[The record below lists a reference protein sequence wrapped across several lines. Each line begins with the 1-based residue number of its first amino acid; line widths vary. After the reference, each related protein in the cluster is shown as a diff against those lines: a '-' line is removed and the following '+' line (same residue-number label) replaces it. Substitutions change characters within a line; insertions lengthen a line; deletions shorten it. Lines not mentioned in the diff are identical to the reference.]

1 MGFLAAALL
10 LAALNDTTPRG
21 TQLQEATVTGQR
33 VRPAASEVRLK
44 SSTLAGLGTPTGS
57 VEALL
62 RTLPGV
68 VASDE
73 LSSQYSVR
81 GGTYDENLV
90 YVNGFELYRP
100 QLARSGQQEGL
111 SALNPD
117 LVSSLTFT
125 AGGFHAELGDKLSSA
140 LEVNYGRSDSL
151 RGRVRLGGYS
161 GGATVWAGNLGVSLR
176 YRSNVLFAR
185 TGDISGDFRAD
196 SRDAQVVW
204 SHRHGSWRH
213 EFLGIAQ
220 QNGFRLSPTSRTTEF
235 GTVTQVL
242 RLQVAMAGTEF
253 YGFQNA
259 FAGWRTRRALGL
271 RSVVDAEASWSQ
283 ALEVEHADV
292 ESAYRLGD
300 VNTNMG
306 SDQFGEI
313 SYLRGSGGYQRY
325 ARNDLWIRDFHTA
338 LRGNHLLSETA
349 QLNWTVGQRLQL
361 AQDRVSEW
369 INLDSAGYSLMHQ
382 PTLVVIGPSDTSY
395 VPDST
400 LELYSVLQSQ
410 GKLTNTK
417 HWLSTTYS
425 DSWNLGGRSLHL
437 RLGQRLIRD
446 SRSGEWRWSPRA
458 SFSISPQ
465 GAATWSAYLNAGSYA
480 QTASVRELRNWTAN
494 GLEAQARMQH
504 AWHGILGYKRYGTRK
519 GRPWMYQAE
528 AYLKY
533 QDRAFKFEQDGMRI
547 RYLGTQPGTAVAYG
561 FDQQLHSTWVGDAE
575 SWISLSLF
583 RAREKFDGGP
593 WQRRG
598 TDYRYAFS
606 MRVEDHLPGQ
616 PQNRVYLV
624 TSVTGGFPFGLPLEN
639 AKPFKAPP
647 YRRMD
652 LGFER
657 VLPRWKGFQP
667 RLALEV
673 YNLLE
678 IRNTASY
685 FWVMDISTAS
695 YYAVPNYLTNRLINL
710 SLRAD
715 F

>member
-1 MGFLAAALL
+1 MLL
-10 LAALNDTTPRG
+10 VAALNDTTPRG
-21 TQLQEATVTGQR
+21 TQLQEATVTGER
-33 VRPAASEVRLK
+33 VRTETSQIRLK
-44 SSTLAGLGTPTGS
+44 SGTLAGLGTPTGS
-57 VEALL
+57 VESLL

-111 SALNPD
+111 SVLNPD

-140 LEVNYGRSDSL
+140 LEVNYGRSDSSS
-151 RGRVRLGGYS
+151 GRVRLGGFS
-161 GGATVWAGNLGVSLR
+161 GGATLWHGNLGVSLR

-185 TGDISGDFRAD
+185 TGDIFGDFRAD
-196 SRDAQVVW
+196 SRDAQIVW
-204 SHRHGSWRH
+204 SGRHGAWRH

-220 QNGFRLSPTSRTTEF
+220 SNGFRLAPSSRTTEF

-259 FAGWRTRRALGL
+259 FAGWRTRRAFGQ
-271 RSVVDAEASWSQ
+271 RSVIDAEASWSQ
-283 ALEVEHADV
+283 ALEKEHSDV

-300 VNTNMG
+300 VNTNLG

-313 SYLRGSGGYQRY
+313 SYLRGSGGFQRY
-325 ARNDLWIRDFHTA
+325 ARNDLWVREFHTA
-338 LRGNHLLSETA
+338 LRGNHVVNESA
-349 QLNWTVGQRLQL
+349 QLHWTIGQRVQF

-369 INLDSAGYSLMHQ
+369 INLDSAGYSLNHQ
-382 PTLVVIGPSDTSY
+382 PTLVVIGPNDTSY

-400 LELYSVLQSQ
+400 LELYSILQSQ
-410 GKLTNTK
+410 GVLRNTK
-417 HWLSTTYS
+417 HWLSTTWSQQWVGPAYS
-425 DSWNLGGRSLHL
+425 VQL
-437 RLGQRLIRD
+437 RAGQRLVRD

-458 SFSISPQ
+458 SLSVGPT
-465 GAATWSAYLNAGSYA
+465 GGGNWLAYLNAGSYA

-494 GLEAQARMQH
+494 GLETDARMQH
-504 AWHGILGYKRYGTRK
+504 AWHLIAGTKRYGTRL
-519 GRPWMYQAE
+519 GRPWMYQVE

-533 QDRAFKFEQDGMRI
+533 QDRAFAFEQDGMRI
-547 RYLGTQPGTAVAYG
+547 RYLGTDPGLAVIYG
-561 FDQQLHSTWVGDAE
+561 LDQQLHSTWVGDAE

-583 RAREKFDGGP
+583 RARERFGDV

-624 TSVTGGFPFGLPLEN
+624 TNVTGGFPFGLPLEN
-639 AKPFKAPP
+639 PKPFKAPP

-657 VLPRWKGFQP
+657 VLPNWRGIQP

-695 YYAVPNYLTNRLINL
+695 YYAVPNYLTNRLINV

>member
-1 MGFLAAALL
+1 MLATALL
-10 LAALNDTTPRG
+10 AAALNDTIKRG
-21 TQLQEATVTGQR
+21 TQLQEATVTGER
-33 VRPAASEVRLK
+33 VRTETSQIRLK
-44 SSTLAGLGTPTGS
+44 SGTLAGLGTPTGS
-57 VEALL
+57 VESLL

-111 SALNPD
+111 SVLNPD

-140 LEVNYGRSDSL
+140 LEVNYGRSDSSKA
-151 RGRVRLGGYS
+151 RVRLGGFS
-161 GGATVWAGNLGVSLR
+161 GGATLWHGNLGVSLR

-185 TGDISGDFRAD
+185 TGDVSGDFRAD
-196 SRDAQVVW
+196 SRDAQIVW
-204 SHRHGSWRH
+204 SGRHGAWRH

-220 QNGFRLSPTSRTTEF
+220 SNGFRLAPTSRTTEF

-253 YGFQNA
+253 YGFENA
-259 FAGWRTRRALGL
+259 FAGWRTRRAFGQ
-271 RSVVDAEASWSQ
+271 RSVLDAEVSWSQ
-283 ALEVEHADV
+283 ALEREHSDV

-313 SYLRGSGGYQRY
+313 SYLRGSGGFQRY
-325 ARNDLWIRDFHTA
+325 ARNDLWVREFHTA
-338 LRGNHLLSETA
+338 MRGNHMINESA
-349 QLNWTVGQRLQL
+349 QLHWTVGQRVQF

-369 INLDSAGYSLMHQ
+369 INLDSAGYSLNHQ
-382 PTLVVIGPSDTSY
+382 PTLVVIGPNDTSY

-410 GKLTNTK
+410 GELRNIK
-417 HWLSTTYS
+417 HWLSSTWSQQWVGPAYS
-425 DSWNLGGRSLHL
+425 VQL
-437 RLGQRLIRD
+437 RAGQRLVRD

-458 SFSISPQ
+458 SLSVGPT
-465 GAATWSAYLNAGSYA
+465 GGGNWLAYLNAGSYA

-494 GLEAQARMQH
+494 GLETDARMQH
-504 AWHGILGYKRYGTRK
+504 AWHAIAGTKRYGTRL
-519 GRPWMYQAE
+519 GRPWMYQVE

-533 QDRAFKFEQDGMRI
+533 QDRAFAFEQDGMRI
-547 RYLGTQPGTAVAYG
+547 RYLGTDPGLAVIYG
-561 FDQQLHSTWVGDAE
+561 LDQQLHSTWVGDAE

-583 RAREKFDGGP
+583 RARERFDDV

-598 TDYRYAFS
+598 TDYRFAFS

-624 TSVTGGFPFGLPLEN
+624 TNVTGGFPFGLPLEN
-639 AKPFKAPP
+639 PKPFKAPP

-657 VLPRWKGFQP
+657 VLPTWRGISP

-695 YYAVPNYLTNRLINL
+695 YYAVPNYLTNRLINI

-715 F
+715 L

>member
-1 MGFLAAALL
+1 
-10 LAALNDTTPRG
+10 
-21 TQLQEATVTGQR
+21 VTGER
-33 VRPAASEVRLK
+33 VRTETSQIRLK
-44 SSTLAGLGTPTGS
+44 SGTLGGLGTPTGS
-57 VEALL
+57 VESLL

-111 SALNPD
+111 SVLNPD

-140 LEVNYGRSDSL
+140 LEVNYGRSDSSKA
-151 RGRVRLGGYS
+151 RVRLGGFS
-161 GGATVWAGNLGVSLR
+161 GGATLWYGNLGVSLR

-185 TGDISGDFRAD
+185 TGDVSGDFRAD
-196 SRDAQVVW
+196 SRDAQIVW
-204 SHRHGSWRH
+204 SGRHGAWRH

-220 QNGFRLSPTSRTTEF
+220 SNGFRLAPTSRTTEF

-253 YGFQNA
+253 YGFENA
-259 FAGWRTRRALGL
+259 FAGWRTRRALGQ
-271 RSVVDAEASWSQ
+271 RSVLDAEVSWSQ
-283 ALEVEHADV
+283 ALEREHSDV

-313 SYLRGSGGYQRY
+313 SYLRGSGGFQRY
-325 ARNDLWIRDFHTA
+325 ARNDLWVREFHSA
-338 LRGNHLLSETA
+338 LRGNHMINESA
-349 QLNWTVGQRLQL
+349 QLHWTVGQRVQF

-369 INLDSAGYSLMHQ
+369 INLDSAGYSLNHQ
-382 PTLVVIGPSDTSY
+382 PTLVVIGPNDTSY

-410 GKLTNTK
+410 GELRNIK
-417 HWLSTTYS
+417 HWLSSTWSQQWVGPAYS
-425 DSWNLGGRSLHL
+425 VQIRA
-437 RLGQRLIRD
+437 GQRLVRD

-458 SFSISPQ
+458 SLSVGPT
-465 GAATWSAYLNAGSYA
+465 GGGNWLAYLNAGSYA

-494 GLEAQARMQH
+494 GLETDARMQH
-504 AWHGILGYKRYGTRK
+504 AWHAIAGTKRYGTRL
-519 GRPWMYQAE
+519 GRPWMYQVE

-533 QDRAFKFEQDGMRI
+533 QDRAFAFEQDGMRI
-547 RYLGTQPGTAVAYG
+547 RYLGTDPGLAVIYG
-561 FDQQLHSTWVGDAE
+561 LDQQLHSTWVGNAE

-583 RAREKFDGGP
+583 RARERFDDV

-598 TDYRYAFS
+598 TDYRFAFS

-624 TSVTGGFPFGLPLEN
+624 TNVTGGFPFGLPLEN
-639 AKPFKAPP
+639 PKPFKAPP

-657 VLPRWKGFQP
+657 VLPTWRGITP

-695 YYAVPNYLTNRLINL
+695 YYAVPNYLTNRLINI

-715 F
+715 L

>member
-1 MGFLAAALL
+1 MLATALL
-10 LAALNDTTPRG
+10 AAALNDTIKRG
-21 TQLQEATVTGQR
+21 TQLQEATVTGER
-33 VRPAASEVRLK
+33 VRTETSQIRLK
-44 SSTLAGLGTPTGS
+44 SGTLAGLGTPTGS
-57 VEALL
+57 VESLL

-111 SALNPD
+111 SVLNPD

-140 LEVNYGRSDSL
+140 LEVNYGRSDSSKA
-151 RGRVRLGGYS
+151 RVRLGGFS
-161 GGATVWAGNLGVSLR
+161 GGATLWHGNLGVSLR

-185 TGDISGDFRAD
+185 TGDVSGDFRAD
-196 SRDAQVVW
+196 SRDAQIVW
-204 SHRHGSWRH
+204 SGRHGAWRH

-220 QNGFRLSPTSRTTEF
+220 SNGFRLAPTSRTTEF

-253 YGFQNA
+253 YGFENA
-259 FAGWRTRRALGL
+259 FAGWRTRRAFGQ
-271 RSVVDAEASWSQ
+271 RSVLDAEVSWSQ
-283 ALEVEHADV
+283 ALEREHSDV

-313 SYLRGSGGYQRY
+313 NYLRGSGGFQRY
-325 ARNDLWIRDFHTA
+325 ARNDLWVREFHTA
-338 LRGNHLLSETA
+338 LRGNHMINESA
-349 QLNWTVGQRLQL
+349 QLHWTVGQRVQF
-361 AQDRVSEW
+361 AQDRVLEW
-369 INLDSAGYSLMHQ
+369 INLDSAGYSLNHQ
-382 PTLVVIGPSDTSY
+382 PTLVVIGPNDTSY

-410 GKLTNTK
+410 GELRNIK
-417 HWLSTTYS
+417 HWLSSTWSQQWVGPAYS
-425 DSWNLGGRSLHL
+425 VQL
-437 RLGQRLIRD
+437 RAGQRLVRD

-458 SFSISPQ
+458 SLSVGPT
-465 GAATWSAYLNAGSYA
+465 GGGNWLAYLNAGSYA
-480 QTASVRELRNWTAN
+480 QTASVRELRDWTAN
-494 GLEAQARMQH
+494 GLETDARMQH
-504 AWHGILGYKRYGTRK
+504 AWHAIAGTKRYGTRL
-519 GRPWMYQAE
+519 GRPWMYQVE

-533 QDRAFKFEQDGMRI
+533 QDRAFAFEQDGMRI
-547 RYLGTQPGTAVAYG
+547 RYLGTDPGLAVIYG
-561 FDQQLHSTWVGDAE
+561 LDQQLHSTWVGDAE

-583 RAREKFDGGP
+583 RARERFDDV

-598 TDYRYAFS
+598 TDYRFAFS

-624 TSVTGGFPFGLPLEN
+624 TNVTGGFPFGLPLEN
-639 AKPFKAPP
+639 PKPFKAPP

-657 VLPRWKGFQP
+657 VLPTWRGISP

-695 YYAVPNYLTNRLINL
+695 YYAVPNYLTNRLINI

-715 F
+715 L

>member
-1 MGFLAAALL
+1 MLATALL
-10 LAALNDTTPRG
+10 AAALNDTIKRG
-21 TQLQEATVTGQR
+21 TQLQEATVTGER
-33 VRPAASEVRLK
+33 VRTETSQIRLK
-44 SSTLAGLGTPTGS
+44 SGTLGGLGTPTGS
-57 VEALL
+57 VESLL

-111 SALNPD
+111 SVLNPD

-140 LEVNYGRSDSL
+140 LEVNYGRSDSSKA
-151 RGRVRLGGYS
+151 RVRLGGFS
-161 GGATVWAGNLGVSLR
+161 GGATLWHGNLGVSLR

-185 TGDISGDFRAD
+185 TGDVSGDFRAD
-196 SRDAQVVW
+196 SRDAQIVW
-204 SHRHGSWRH
+204 SGRHGAWRH

-220 QNGFRLSPTSRTTEF
+220 SNGFRLAPTSRTTEF

-253 YGFQNA
+253 YGFENA
-259 FAGWRTRRALGL
+259 FAGWRTRRALGQ
-271 RSVVDAEASWSQ
+271 RSVLDAEVSWSQ
-283 ALEVEHADV
+283 ALEREHSDV

-313 SYLRGSGGYQRY
+313 SYLRGSGGFQRY
-325 ARNDLWIRDFHTA
+325 ARNDLWVREFHSA
-338 LRGNHLLSETA
+338 LRGNHMINESA
-349 QLNWTVGQRLQL
+349 QLHWTVGQRVQF

-369 INLDSAGYSLMHQ
+369 INLDSAGYSLNHQ
-382 PTLVVIGPSDTSY
+382 PTLMVIGPNDTSY

-410 GKLTNTK
+410 GELRNIK
-417 HWLSTTYS
+417 HWLSSTWSQQWVGPAYS
-425 DSWNLGGRSLHL
+425 VQL
-437 RLGQRLIRD
+437 RAGQRLVRD

-458 SFSISPQ
+458 SISVGPT
-465 GAATWSAYLNAGSYA
+465 GRSTWLAYLNAGSYA

-494 GLEAQARMQH
+494 GLETDARMQH
-504 AWHGILGYKRYGTRK
+504 AWHLIAGTKRYGTRL
-519 GRPWMYQAE
+519 GRPWMYQVE

-533 QDRAFKFEQDGMRI
+533 QDRAFAFEQDGMRI
-547 RYLGTQPGTAVAYG
+547 RYLGTDPGLAVIYG
-561 FDQQLHSTWVGDAE
+561 LDQQLHSTWVGNAE

-583 RAREKFDGGP
+583 RARERIDDV

-598 TDYRYAFS
+598 TDYRFAFS

-624 TSVTGGFPFGLPLEN
+624 TNVTGGFPFGLPLEN
-639 AKPFKAPP
+639 PKPFKAPP

-657 VLPRWKGFQP
+657 VLPTWRGITP

-695 YYAVPNYLTNRLINL
+695 YYAVPNYLTNRLINI

-715 F
+715 L

>member
-1 MGFLAAALL
+1 MLATALL
-10 LAALNDTTPRG
+10 AAALNDTIKRG
-21 TQLQEATVTGQR
+21 TQLQEATVTGER
-33 VRPAASEVRLK
+33 VRTETSQIRLK
-44 SSTLAGLGTPTGS
+44 SGTLGGLGTPTGS
-57 VEALL
+57 VESLL

-111 SALNPD
+111 SVLNPD

-140 LEVNYGRSDSL
+140 LEVNYGRSDSSKA
-151 RGRVRLGGYS
+151 RVRLGGFS
-161 GGATVWAGNLGVSLR
+161 GGATLWHGNLGVSLR

-185 TGDISGDFRAD
+185 TGDVSGDFRAD
-196 SRDAQVVW
+196 SRDAQIVW
-204 SHRHGSWRH
+204 SGRHGAWRH

-220 QNGFRLSPTSRTTEF
+220 SNGFRLAPTSRTTEF

-253 YGFQNA
+253 YGFENA
-259 FAGWRTRRALGL
+259 FAGWRTRRALGQ
-271 RSVVDAEASWSQ
+271 RSVLDAEVSWSQ
-283 ALEVEHADV
+283 ALEREHSDV

-313 SYLRGSGGYQRY
+313 SYLRGSGGFQRY
-325 ARNDLWIRDFHTA
+325 ARNDLWVREFHSA
-338 LRGNHLLSETA
+338 LRGNHMINESA
-349 QLNWTVGQRLQL
+349 QLHWTVGQRVQF

-369 INLDSAGYSLMHQ
+369 INLDSAGYSLNHQ
-382 PTLVVIGPSDTSY
+382 PTLVVIGPNDTSY

-410 GKLTNTK
+410 GELRNIK
-417 HWLSTTYS
+417 HWLSSTWSQQWVGPAYS
-425 DSWNLGGRSLHL
+425 VQIRA
-437 RLGQRLIRD
+437 GQRLVRD

-458 SFSISPQ
+458 SLSVGPT
-465 GAATWSAYLNAGSYA
+465 GGGNWLAYLNAGSYA

-494 GLEAQARMQH
+494 GLETDARMQH
-504 AWHGILGYKRYGTRK
+504 AWHAIAGTKRYGTRL
-519 GRPWMYQAE
+519 GRPWMYQVE

-533 QDRAFKFEQDGMRI
+533 QDRAFAFEQDGMRI
-547 RYLGTQPGTAVAYG
+547 RYLGTDPGLAVIYG
-561 FDQQLHSTWVGDAE
+561 LDQQLHSTWVGNAE

-583 RAREKFDGGP
+583 RARERFDDV

-598 TDYRYAFS
+598 TDYRFAFS

-624 TSVTGGFPFGLPLEN
+624 TNVTGGFPFGLPLEN
-639 AKPFKAPP
+639 PKPFKAPP

-657 VLPRWKGFQP
+657 VLPTWRGITP

-695 YYAVPNYLTNRLINL
+695 YYAVPNYLTNRLINI

-715 F
+715 L

>member
-1 MGFLAAALL
+1 MLATALL
-10 LAALNDTTPRG
+10 AAALNDTIKRG
-21 TQLQEATVTGQR
+21 TQLQEATVTGER
-33 VRPAASEVRLK
+33 VRTETSQIRLK
-44 SSTLAGLGTPTGS
+44 SGTLAGLGTPTGS
-57 VEALL
+57 VESLL

-111 SALNPD
+111 SVLNPD

-140 LEVNYGRSDSL
+140 LEVNYGRSDSSKA
-151 RGRVRLGGYS
+151 RVRLGGFS
-161 GGATVWAGNLGVSLR
+161 GGATLWHGNLGVSLR

-185 TGDISGDFRAD
+185 TGDVSGDFRAD
-196 SRDAQVVW
+196 SRDAQIVW
-204 SHRHGSWRH
+204 SGRHGAWRH

-220 QNGFRLSPTSRTTEF
+220 SNGFRLAPTSRTTEF

-253 YGFQNA
+253 YGFENA
-259 FAGWRTRRALGL
+259 FAGWRTRRAVGQ
-271 RSVVDAEASWSQ
+271 RSVLDAEVSWSQ
-283 ALEVEHADV
+283 ALEREHSDV

-313 SYLRGSGGYQRY
+313 SYLRGSGGFQRY
-325 ARNDLWIRDFHTA
+325 ARNDLWVREFHTA
-338 LRGNHLLSETA
+338 LRGNHMINESA
-349 QLNWTVGQRLQL
+349 QLHWTVGQRVQF
-361 AQDRVSEW
+361 AQDRVLEW
-369 INLDSAGYSLMHQ
+369 INLDSAGYSLNHQ
-382 PTLVVIGPSDTSY
+382 PTLVVIGPNDTSY

-410 GKLTNTK
+410 GELRNIK
-417 HWLSTTYS
+417 HWLSSTWSQQWVGPAYS
-425 DSWNLGGRSLHL
+425 VQL
-437 RLGQRLIRD
+437 RAGQRLVRD

-458 SFSISPQ
+458 SLSVGPT
-465 GAATWSAYLNAGSYA
+465 GGGNWLAYLNAGSYA
-480 QTASVRELRNWTAN
+480 QTASVRELRDWTAN
-494 GLEAQARMQH
+494 GLETDARMQH
-504 AWHGILGYKRYGTRK
+504 AWHAIAGTKRYGTRL
-519 GRPWMYQAE
+519 GRHWMYQVE

-533 QDRAFKFEQDGMRI
+533 QDRAFAFEQDGMRI
-547 RYLGTQPGTAVAYG
+547 RYLGTDPGLAVIYG
-561 FDQQLHSTWVGDAE
+561 LDQQLHSTWVGDAE

-583 RAREKFDGGP
+583 RARERFDDV

-598 TDYRYAFS
+598 TDYRFAFS

-624 TSVTGGFPFGLPLEN
+624 TNVTGGFPFGLPLEN
-639 AKPFKAPP
+639 PKPFKAPP

-657 VLPRWKGFQP
+657 VLQTWRGISP

-685 FWVMDISTAS
+685 FWVMYISTAS
-695 YYAVPNYLTNRLINL
+695 YYAVPNYLTNRLINI

-715 F
+715 L

>member
-1 MGFLAAALL
+1 MLATALL
-10 LAALNDTTPRG
+10 AAALNDTIKRG
-21 TQLQEATVTGQR
+21 TQLQEATVTGER
-33 VRPAASEVRLK
+33 VRTETSQIRLK
-44 SSTLAGLGTPTGS
+44 SGTLGGLGTPTGS
-57 VEALL
+57 VESLL

-111 SALNPD
+111 SVLNPD

-140 LEVNYGRSDSL
+140 LEVNYGRSDSSKA
-151 RGRVRLGGYS
+151 RVRLGGFS
-161 GGATVWAGNLGVSLR
+161 GGATLWHGNLGVSLR

-185 TGDISGDFRAD
+185 TGDVSGDFRAD
-196 SRDAQVVW
+196 SRDAQIVW
-204 SHRHGSWRH
+204 SGRHGAWRH

-220 QNGFRLSPTSRTTEF
+220 SNGFRLAPTSRTTEF

-253 YGFQNA
+253 YGFENA
-259 FAGWRTRRALGL
+259 FAGWRTRRALGQ
-271 RSVVDAEASWSQ
+271 RSVLDAEVSWSQ
-283 ALEVEHADV
+283 ALEREHSDV

-313 SYLRGSGGYQRY
+313 SYLRGSGGFQRY
-325 ARNDLWIRDFHTA
+325 ARNDLWVREFHSA
-338 LRGNHLLSETA
+338 LRGNHMINESA
-349 QLNWTVGQRLQL
+349 QLHWTVGQRVQF

-369 INLDSAGYSLMHQ
+369 INLDSAGYSLNHQ
-382 PTLVVIGPSDTSY
+382 PTLVVIGPNDTSY

-410 GKLTNTK
+410 GELRNIK
-417 HWLSTTYS
+417 HWLSSTWSQQWVGPAYS
-425 DSWNLGGRSLHL
+425 VQL
-437 RLGQRLIRD
+437 RAGQRLVRD

-458 SFSISPQ
+458 SISVGPT
-465 GAATWSAYLNAGSYA
+465 GRSTWLAYLNAGSYA

-494 GLEAQARMQH
+494 GLETDARMQH
-504 AWHGILGYKRYGTRK
+504 AWHLIAGTKRYGTRL
-519 GRPWMYQAE
+519 GRPWMYQVE

-533 QDRAFKFEQDGMRI
+533 QDRAFAFEQDGMRI
-547 RYLGTQPGTAVAYG
+547 RYLGTDPGLAVIYG
-561 FDQQLHSTWVGDAE
+561 LDQQLHSTWVGNAE

-583 RAREKFDGGP
+583 RARERFDDV

-598 TDYRYAFS
+598 TDYRFAFS

-624 TSVTGGFPFGLPLEN
+624 TNVTGGFPFGLPLEN
-639 AKPFKAPP
+639 PKPFKAPP

-657 VLPRWKGFQP
+657 VLPTWRGITP

-695 YYAVPNYLTNRLINL
+695 YYAVPNYLTNRLINI

-715 F
+715 L

>member
-1 MGFLAAALL
+1 MLATALL
-10 LAALNDTTPRG
+10 AAALNDTIKRG
-21 TQLQEATVTGQR
+21 TQLQEATVTGER
-33 VRPAASEVRLK
+33 VRTETSQIRLK
-44 SSTLAGLGTPTGS
+44 SGTLAGLGTPTGS
-57 VEALL
+57 VESLL

-111 SALNPD
+111 SVLNPD

-140 LEVNYGRSDSL
+140 LEVNYGRSDSTKA
-151 RGRVRLGGYS
+151 RVRLGGFS
-161 GGATVWAGNLGVSLR
+161 GGATLWHGNLGVSLR

-185 TGDISGDFRAD
+185 TGDVSGDFRAD
-196 SRDAQVVW
+196 SRDAQIVW
-204 SHRHGSWRH
+204 SGRHGAWRH

-220 QNGFRLSPTSRTTEF
+220 SNGFRLAPTSRTTEF

-253 YGFQNA
+253 YGFENA
-259 FAGWRTRRALGL
+259 FAGWRTRRAFGQ
-271 RSVVDAEASWSQ
+271 RSVLDAEVSWSQ
-283 ALEVEHADV
+283 ALEREHSDV
-292 ESAYRLGD
+292 EFAYRLGD

-313 SYLRGSGGYQRY
+313 SYLRGSGGFQRY
-325 ARNDLWIRDFHTA
+325 ARNDLWVREFHTA
-338 LRGNHLLSETA
+338 MRGNHMINESA
-349 QLNWTVGQRLQL
+349 QLHWTVGQRVQF
-361 AQDRVSEW
+361 AQDRVLEW
-369 INLDSAGYSLMHQ
+369 INLDSAGYSLNHQ
-382 PTLVVIGPSDTSY
+382 PTLVVIGPNDTSY

-410 GKLTNTK
+410 GELRNIK
-417 HWLSTTYS
+417 HWLSSTWSQQWVGPAYS
-425 DSWNLGGRSLHL
+425 VQL
-437 RLGQRLIRD
+437 RAGQRLVRD

-458 SFSISPQ
+458 SLSVGPT
-465 GAATWSAYLNAGSYA
+465 GGGNWLAYLNAGSYA

-494 GLEAQARMQH
+494 GLETDARMQH
-504 AWHGILGYKRYGTRK
+504 AWHAIAGTKRYGTRL
-519 GRPWMYQAE
+519 GRPWMYQVE

-533 QDRAFKFEQDGMRI
+533 QDRAFAFEQDGMRI
-547 RYLGTQPGTAVAYG
+547 RYLGTDPGLAVIYG
-561 FDQQLHSTWVGDAE
+561 LDQQLHSTWVGDAE

-583 RAREKFDGGP
+583 RARERFDDV

-598 TDYRYAFS
+598 TDYRFAFS

-624 TSVTGGFPFGLPLEN
+624 TNVTGGFPFGLPLEN
-639 AKPFKAPP
+639 PKPFKAPP

-657 VLPRWKGFQP
+657 VLPTWRGISP

-695 YYAVPNYLTNRLINL
+695 YYAVPNYLTNRLINI

-715 F
+715 L

>member
-1 MGFLAAALL
+1 MLATALL
-10 LAALNDTTPRG
+10 AAALNDTIKRG
-21 TQLQEATVTGQR
+21 TQLQEATVTGER
-33 VRPAASEVRLK
+33 VRTETSQIRLK
-44 SSTLAGLGTPTGS
+44 SGTLGGLGTPTGS
-57 VEALL
+57 VESLL

-111 SALNPD
+111 SVLNPD

-140 LEVNYGRSDSL
+140 LEVNYGRSDSSKA
-151 RGRVRLGGYS
+151 RVRLGGFS
-161 GGATVWAGNLGVSLR
+161 GGATLWHGNLGVSLR

-185 TGDISGDFRAD
+185 TGDVSGDFRAD
-196 SRDAQVVW
+196 SRDAQIVW
-204 SHRHGSWRH
+204 SGRHGAWRH

-220 QNGFRLSPTSRTTEF
+220 SNGFRLAPTSRTTEF

-253 YGFQNA
+253 YGFENA
-259 FAGWRTRRALGL
+259 FAGWRTRRALGQ
-271 RSVVDAEASWSQ
+271 RSVLDAEVSWSQ
-283 ALEVEHADV
+283 ALEREHSDV

-313 SYLRGSGGYQRY
+313 SYLRGSGGFQRY
-325 ARNDLWIRDFHTA
+325 ARNDLWVREFHSA
-338 LRGNHLLSETA
+338 LRGNHMINESA
-349 QLNWTVGQRLQL
+349 QLHWTVGQRVQF

-369 INLDSAGYSLMHQ
+369 INLDSAGYSLNHQ
-382 PTLVVIGPSDTSY
+382 PTLVVIGPNDTSY

-410 GKLTNTK
+410 GELRNIK
-417 HWLSTTYS
+417 HWLSSTWSQQWVGPAYS
-425 DSWNLGGRSLHL
+425 VQL
-437 RLGQRLIRD
+437 RAGQRLVRD

-458 SFSISPQ
+458 SLSVGPT
-465 GAATWSAYLNAGSYA
+465 GGGNWLAYLNAGSYA

-494 GLEAQARMQH
+494 GLETDARMQH
-504 AWHGILGYKRYGTRK
+504 AWHAIAGTKRYGTRL
-519 GRPWMYQAE
+519 GRPWMYQVE

-533 QDRAFKFEQDGMRI
+533 QDRAFAFEQDGMRI
-547 RYLGTQPGTAVAYG
+547 RYLGTDPGLAVIYG
-561 FDQQLHSTWVGDAE
+561 LDQQLHSTWVGNAE

-583 RAREKFDGGP
+583 RARERFDDV

-598 TDYRYAFS
+598 TDYRFAFS

-624 TSVTGGFPFGLPLEN
+624 TNVTGGFPFGLPLEN
-639 AKPFKAPP
+639 PKPFKAPP

-657 VLPRWKGFQP
+657 VLPTWRGITP

-695 YYAVPNYLTNRLINL
+695 YYAVPNYLTNRLINI

-715 F
+715 L

>member
-1 MGFLAAALL
+1 MLATALL
-10 LAALNDTTPRG
+10 AAALNDTIKRG
-21 TQLQEATVTGQR
+21 TQLQEATVTGDR
-33 VRPAASEVRLK
+33 VRTETSQIRLK
-44 SSTLAGLGTPTGS
+44 SGTLAGLGTPTGS
-57 VEALL
+57 VESLL

-111 SALNPD
+111 SVLNPD

-140 LEVNYGRSDSL
+140 LEVNYGRSDSSKA
-151 RGRVRLGGYS
+151 RVRLGGFS
-161 GGATVWAGNLGVSLR
+161 GGATLWHGNLGVSLR

-185 TGDISGDFRAD
+185 TGDVSGDFRAD
-196 SRDAQVVW
+196 SRDAQIVW
-204 SHRHGSWRH
+204 SGRHGAWRH

-220 QNGFRLSPTSRTTEF
+220 SNGFRLAPTSRTTEF

-253 YGFQNA
+253 YGFENA
-259 FAGWRTRRALGL
+259 FAGWRTRRAFGQ
-271 RSVVDAEASWSQ
+271 RSVLDAEVSWSQ
-283 ALEVEHADV
+283 ALEREHSDV

-313 SYLRGSGGYQRY
+313 SYLRGSGGFQRY
-325 ARNDLWIRDFHTA
+325 ARNDLWVREFHAA
-338 LRGNHLLSETA
+338 LRGNHMVSESA
-349 QLNWTVGQRLQL
+349 QLHWTVGQRVQF

-369 INLDSAGYSLMHQ
+369 INLDSAGYSLNHQ
-382 PTLVVIGPSDTSY
+382 PTLVVIGPNDTSY

-410 GKLTNTK
+410 GELRNIK
-417 HWLSTTYS
+417 HWLSSTWSQQWVGPAYS
-425 DSWNLGGRSLHL
+425 VQL
-437 RLGQRLIRD
+437 RAGQRLVRD

-458 SFSISPQ
+458 SLSVGPT
-465 GAATWSAYLNAGSYA
+465 GGGNWLAYLNAGSYA

-494 GLEAQARMQH
+494 GLETDARMQH
-504 AWHGILGYKRYGTRK
+504 AWHAIAGTKRYGTRL
-519 GRPWMYQAE
+519 GRPWMYQVE

-533 QDRAFKFEQDGMRI
+533 QDRAFAFEQDGMRI
-547 RYLGTQPGTAVAYG
+547 RYLGTDPGLAVIYG
-561 FDQQLHSTWVGDAE
+561 LDQQLHSTWVGDAE

-583 RAREKFDGGP
+583 RARERFDDV

-598 TDYRYAFS
+598 TDYRFAFS

-624 TSVTGGFPFGLPLEN
+624 TNVTGGFPFGLPLEN
-639 AKPFKAPP
+639 PKPFKAPP

-657 VLPRWKGFQP
+657 VLPTWRGISP

-695 YYAVPNYLTNRLINL
+695 YYAVPNYLTNRLINI

-715 F
+715 L

>member
-1 MGFLAAALL
+1 MLATALL
-10 LAALNDTTPRG
+10 AAALNDTIKRG
-21 TQLQEATVTGQR
+21 TQLQEATVTGER
-33 VRPAASEVRLK
+33 VRTETSQIRLK
-44 SSTLAGLGTPTGS
+44 SGTLAGLGTPTGS
-57 VEALL
+57 VESLL

-111 SALNPD
+111 SVLNPD

-140 LEVNYGRSDSL
+140 LEVNYGRSDSSTA
-151 RGRVRLGGYS
+151 RVRLGGFS
-161 GGATVWAGNLGVSLR
+161 GGATLWHGNLGVSLR

-185 TGDISGDFRAD
+185 TGDVSGDFRAD
-196 SRDAQVVW
+196 SRDAQIVW
-204 SHRHGSWRH
+204 SGRHGAWRH

-220 QNGFRLSPTSRTTEF
+220 SNGFRLAPTSRTTEF

-253 YGFQNA
+253 YGFENA
-259 FAGWRTRRALGL
+259 FAGWRTRRAFGQ
-271 RSVVDAEASWSQ
+271 RSVLDAEVSWSQ
-283 ALEVEHADV
+283 ALEREHSDV

-313 SYLRGSGGYQRY
+313 SYLRGSGGFQRY
-325 ARNDLWIRDFHTA
+325 ARNDLWVREFHSA
-338 LRGNHLLSETA
+338 LRGNHMINESA
-349 QLNWTVGQRLQL
+349 QLHWTVGQRVQF

-369 INLDSAGYSLMHQ
+369 INLDSAGYSLNHQ
-382 PTLVVIGPSDTSY
+382 PTLVVIGPNDTSY

-410 GKLTNTK
+410 GELRNIK
-417 HWLSTTYS
+417 HWLSSTWSQQWVGPAYS
-425 DSWNLGGRSLHL
+425 VQL
-437 RLGQRLIRD
+437 RAGQRLVRD

-458 SFSISPQ
+458 SLSVGPT
-465 GAATWSAYLNAGSYA
+465 GGGNWLAYLNAGSYA

-494 GLEAQARMQH
+494 GLETDARMQH
-504 AWHGILGYKRYGTRK
+504 AWHAIAGTKRYGTRL
-519 GRPWMYQAE
+519 GRPWMYQVE

-533 QDRAFKFEQDGMRI
+533 QDRAFAFEQDGMRI
-547 RYLGTQPGTAVAYG
+547 RYLGTDPGLAVIYG
-561 FDQQLHSTWVGDAE
+561 LDQQLHSTWVGDAE

-583 RAREKFDGGP
+583 RARERFDDV

-598 TDYRYAFS
+598 TDYRFAFS

-624 TSVTGGFPFGLPLEN
+624 TNVTGGFPFGLPLEN
-639 AKPFKAPP
+639 PKPFKAPP

-657 VLPRWKGFQP
+657 VLPTWRGITP

-695 YYAVPNYLTNRLINL
+695 YYAVPNYLTNRLINI

-715 F
+715 L

>member
-1 MGFLAAALL
+1 MSLLATALL
-10 LAALNDTTPRG
+10 AAALNDTIKRG
-21 TQLQEATVTGQR
+21 TQLQEATVTGER
-33 VRPAASEVRLK
+33 VRTETSQIRLK
-44 SSTLAGLGTPTGS
+44 SGTLAGLGTPTGS
-57 VEALL
+57 VESLL

-111 SALNPD
+111 SVLNPD

-125 AGGFHAELGDKLSSA
+125 AGGFNAELGDKLSSA
-140 LEVNYGRSDSL
+140 LEVNYGRSDSSKA
-151 RGRVRLGGYS
+151 RVRLGGFS
-161 GGATVWAGNLGVSLR
+161 GGATLWHGNLGVSLR

-185 TGDISGDFRAD
+185 TGDVSGDFRAD
-196 SRDAQVVW
+196 SRDAQIVW
-204 SHRHGSWRH
+204 SGRHGAWRH

-220 QNGFRLSPTSRTTEF
+220 SNGFRLAPTSRTTEF

-253 YGFQNA
+253 YGFENA
-259 FAGWRTRRALGL
+259 FAGWRTRRAFGQ
-271 RSVVDAEASWSQ
+271 RSVLDAEVSWSQ
-283 ALEVEHADV
+283 ALEREHSDV

-313 SYLRGSGGYQRY
+313 SYLRGSGGFQRY
-325 ARNDLWIRDFHTA
+325 ARNDLWVREFHTA
-338 LRGNHLLSETA
+338 MRGNHMINESA
-349 QLNWTVGQRLQL
+349 QLHWTVGQRVQF
-361 AQDRVSEW
+361 AQDRVLEW
-369 INLDSAGYSLMHQ
+369 INLDSAGYSLNHQ
-382 PTLVVIGPSDTSY
+382 PTLVVIGPNDTSY

-410 GKLTNTK
+410 GELRNIK
-417 HWLSTTYS
+417 HWLSSTWSQQWVGPAYS
-425 DSWNLGGRSLHL
+425 VQL
-437 RLGQRLIRD
+437 RAGQRLVRD

-458 SFSISPQ
+458 SLSVGPT
-465 GAATWSAYLNAGSYA
+465 GGGNWLAYLNAGSYA

-494 GLEAQARMQH
+494 GLETDARMQH
-504 AWHGILGYKRYGTRK
+504 AWHAIAGTKRYGTRL
-519 GRPWMYQAE
+519 GRPWMYQVE

-533 QDRAFKFEQDGMRI
+533 QDRAFAFEQDGMRI
-547 RYLGTQPGTAVAYG
+547 RYLGTDPGLAVIYG
-561 FDQQLHSTWVGDAE
+561 LDQQLHSTWVGDAE

-583 RAREKFDGGP
+583 RARERFDDV

-598 TDYRYAFS
+598 TDYRFAFS

-624 TSVTGGFPFGLPLEN
+624 TNVTGGFPFGLPLEN
-639 AKPFKAPP
+639 PKPFKAPP

-657 VLPRWKGFQP
+657 VLPTWRGISP

-695 YYAVPNYLTNRLINL
+695 YYAVPNYLTNRLINI

-715 F
+715 L

>member
-1 MGFLAAALL
+1 MLATALL
-10 LAALNDTTPRG
+10 AAALNDTIKRG
-21 TQLQEATVTGQR
+21 TQLQEATVTGER
-33 VRPAASEVRLK
+33 VRTETSQIRLK
-44 SSTLAGLGTPTGS
+44 SGTLAGLGTPTGS
-57 VEALL
+57 VESLL

-111 SALNPD
+111 SVLNPD

-140 LEVNYGRSDSL
+140 LEVNYGRSDSTKA
-151 RGRVRLGGYS
+151 RVRLGGFS
-161 GGATVWAGNLGVSLR
+161 GGATLWHGNLGVSLR

-185 TGDISGDFRAD
+185 TGDVSGDFRAD
-196 SRDAQVVW
+196 SRDAQIVW
-204 SHRHGSWRH
+204 SGRHGAWRH

-220 QNGFRLSPTSRTTEF
+220 SNGFRLAPTSRTTEF

-253 YGFQNA
+253 YGFENA
-259 FAGWRTRRALGL
+259 FAGWRTRRAFGQ
-271 RSVVDAEASWSQ
+271 RSVLDAEVSWSQ
-283 ALEVEHADV
+283 ALEREHSDV

-313 SYLRGSGGYQRY
+313 SYLRGSGGFQRY
-325 ARNDLWIRDFHTA
+325 ARNDLWVREFHTA
-338 LRGNHLLSETA
+338 LRGNHMINESA
-349 QLNWTVGQRLQL
+349 QLHWTVGQRVQF
-361 AQDRVSEW
+361 AQDRVLEW
-369 INLDSAGYSLMHQ
+369 INLDSAGYSLNHQ
-382 PTLVVIGPSDTSY
+382 PTLVVIGPNDTSY

-410 GKLTNTK
+410 GELRNIK
-417 HWLSTTYS
+417 HWLSSTWSQQWVGPAYS
-425 DSWNLGGRSLHL
+425 VQL
-437 RLGQRLIRD
+437 RAGQRLVRD

-458 SFSISPQ
+458 SLSVGPT
-465 GAATWSAYLNAGSYA
+465 GGGNWLAYLNAGSYA

-494 GLEAQARMQH
+494 GLETDARMQH
-504 AWHGILGYKRYGTRK
+504 AWHAIAGTKRYGTRL
-519 GRPWMYQAE
+519 GRPWMYQVE

-533 QDRAFKFEQDGMRI
+533 QDRAFAFEQDGMRI
-547 RYLGTQPGTAVAYG
+547 RYLGTDPGLAVIYG
-561 FDQQLHSTWVGDAE
+561 LDQQLHSTWVGDAE

-583 RAREKFDGGP
+583 RARERFDDV

-598 TDYRYAFS
+598 TDYRFAFS

-624 TSVTGGFPFGLPLEN
+624 TNVTGGFPFGLPLEN
-639 AKPFKAPP
+639 PKPFKAPP

-657 VLPRWKGFQP
+657 VLPTWRGISP

-695 YYAVPNYLTNRLINL
+695 YYAVPNYLTNRLINI

-715 F
+715 L

>member
-1 MGFLAAALL
+1 MLATALL
-10 LAALNDTTPRG
+10 AAALNDTIKRG
-21 TQLQEATVTGQR
+21 TQLQEATVTGER
-33 VRPAASEVRLK
+33 VRTETSQIRLK
-44 SSTLAGLGTPTGS
+44 SGTLAGLGTPTGS
-57 VEALL
+57 VESLL

-111 SALNPD
+111 SVLNPD

-140 LEVNYGRSDSL
+140 LEVNYGRSDSSKA
-151 RGRVRLGGYS
+151 RVRLGGFS
-161 GGATVWAGNLGVSLR
+161 GGATLWHGNLGVSLR

-185 TGDISGDFRAD
+185 AGDVSGDFRAD
-196 SRDAQVVW
+196 SRDAQIVW
-204 SHRHGSWRH
+204 SGRHGAWRH

-220 QNGFRLSPTSRTTEF
+220 SNGFRLAPTSRTTEF

-253 YGFQNA
+253 YGFENA
-259 FAGWRTRRALGL
+259 FAGWRTRRAFGQ
-271 RSVVDAEASWSQ
+271 RSVLDAEVSWSQ
-283 ALEVEHADV
+283 ALEREHSDV

-313 SYLRGSGGYQRY
+313 SYLRGSGGFQRY
-325 ARNDLWIRDFHTA
+325 ARNDLWVREFHTA
-338 LRGNHLLSETA
+338 LRGNHMINESA
-349 QLNWTVGQRLQL
+349 QLHWTVGQRVQF
-361 AQDRVSEW
+361 AQDRVLEW
-369 INLDSAGYSLMHQ
+369 INLDSAGYSLNHQ
-382 PTLVVIGPSDTSY
+382 PTLVVIGPNDTSY

-410 GKLTNTK
+410 GELRNIK
-417 HWLSTTYS
+417 HWLSSTWSQQWVGPAYS
-425 DSWNLGGRSLHL
+425 VQL
-437 RLGQRLIRD
+437 RAGQRLVRD

-458 SFSISPQ
+458 SLSVGPT
-465 GAATWSAYLNAGSYA
+465 GGGNWLAYLNAGSYA

-494 GLEAQARMQH
+494 GLETDARMQH
-504 AWHGILGYKRYGTRK
+504 AWHAIAGTKRYGTRL
-519 GRPWMYQAE
+519 GRPWMYQVE

-533 QDRAFKFEQDGMRI
+533 QDRAFAFEQDGMRI
-547 RYLGTQPGTAVAYG
+547 RYLGTDPGLAVIYG
-561 FDQQLHSTWVGDAE
+561 LDQQLHSTWVGDAE

-583 RAREKFDGGP
+583 RARERFDDV

-598 TDYRYAFS
+598 TDYRFAFS

-624 TSVTGGFPFGLPLEN
+624 TNVTGGFPFGLPLEN
-639 AKPFKAPP
+639 PKPFKAPP

-657 VLPRWKGFQP
+657 VLPTWRGISP

-695 YYAVPNYLTNRLINL
+695 YYAVPNYLTNRLINI

-715 F
+715 L

>member
-1 MGFLAAALL
+1 MLATALL
-10 LAALNDTTPRG
+10 AAALNDTIKRG
-21 TQLQEATVTGQR
+21 TQLQEATVTGER
-33 VRPAASEVRLK
+33 VRTETSQIRLK
-44 SSTLAGLGTPTGS
+44 SGTLAGLGTPTGS
-57 VEALL
+57 VESLL

-111 SALNPD
+111 SVLNPD

-140 LEVNYGRSDSL
+140 LEVNYGRSDSSKA
-151 RGRVRLGGYS
+151 RVRLGGFS
-161 GGATVWAGNLGVSLR
+161 GGATLWYGNLGVSLR

-185 TGDISGDFRAD
+185 TGDVSGDFRAD
-196 SRDAQVVW
+196 SRDAQIVW
-204 SHRHGSWRH
+204 SGRHGAWRH

-220 QNGFRLSPTSRTTEF
+220 SNGFRLAPTSRTTEF

-253 YGFQNA
+253 YGFENA
-259 FAGWRTRRALGL
+259 FAGWRTRRALDQ
-271 RSVVDAEASWSQ
+271 RSVLDAEVSWSQ
-283 ALEVEHADV
+283 ALEREHSDV

-313 SYLRGSGGYQRY
+313 SYLRGSGGFQRY
-325 ARNDLWIRDFHTA
+325 ARNDLWVREFHSA
-338 LRGNHLLSETA
+338 LRGNHMINESA
-349 QLNWTVGQRLQL
+349 QLHWTVGQRVQF

-369 INLDSAGYSLMHQ
+369 INLDSAGYSLNHQ
-382 PTLVVIGPSDTSY
+382 PTLVVIGPNDTSY

-410 GKLTNTK
+410 GELRNIK
-417 HWLSTTYS
+417 HWLSSTWSQQWVGPAYS
-425 DSWNLGGRSLHL
+425 VQL
-437 RLGQRLIRD
+437 RAGQRLVRD

-458 SFSISPQ
+458 SISVGPT
-465 GAATWSAYLNAGSYA
+465 GRSTWLAYLNAGSYA

-494 GLEAQARMQH
+494 GLETDARMQH
-504 AWHGILGYKRYGTRK
+504 AWHLIAGTKRYGTRL
-519 GRPWMYQAE
+519 GRPWMYQVE

-533 QDRAFKFEQDGMRI
+533 QDRAFAFEQDGMRI
-547 RYLGTQPGTAVAYG
+547 RYLGTDPGLAVIYG
-561 FDQQLHSTWVGDAE
+561 LDQQLHSTWVGNAE

-583 RAREKFDGGP
+583 RARERFDDV

-598 TDYRYAFS
+598 TDYRFAFS

-624 TSVTGGFPFGLPLEN
+624 TNVTGGFPFGLPLEN
-639 AKPFKAPP
+639 PKPFKAPP

-657 VLPRWKGFQP
+657 VLPTWRGITP

-695 YYAVPNYLTNRLINL
+695 YYAVPNYLTNRLINI

-715 F
+715 L

>member
-1 MGFLAAALL
+1 LLATALL
-10 LAALNDTTPRG
+10 AAALNDTIKRG
-21 TQLQEATVTGQR
+21 TQLQEATVTGDR
-33 VRPAASEVRLK
+33 VRTETSQIRLK
-44 SSTLAGLGTPTGS
+44 SGTLAGLGTPTGS
-57 VEALL
+57 VESLL

-111 SALNPD
+111 SVLNPD

-140 LEVNYGRSDSL
+140 LEVNYGRSDSTKA
-151 RGRVRLGGYS
+151 RVRLGGFS
-161 GGATVWAGNLGVSLR
+161 GGATLWHGNLGVSLR

-185 TGDISGDFRAD
+185 TGDVSGDFRAD
-196 SRDAQVVW
+196 SRDAQIVW
-204 SHRHGSWRH
+204 SGRHGAWRH

-220 QNGFRLSPTSRTTEF
+220 SNGFRLAPTSRTTEF

-253 YGFQNA
+253 YGFENA
-259 FAGWRTRRALGL
+259 FAGWRTRRAFGQ
-271 RSVVDAEASWSQ
+271 RSVLDAEVSWSQ
-283 ALEVEHADV
+283 ALEREHSDV

-313 SYLRGSGGYQRY
+313 SYLRGSGGFQRY
-325 ARNDLWIRDFHTA
+325 ARNDLWVREFHAA
-338 LRGNHLLSETA
+338 LRGNHMVSESA
-349 QLNWTVGQRLQL
+349 QLHWTVGQRVQF

-369 INLDSAGYSLMHQ
+369 INLDSAGYSLNHQ
-382 PTLVVIGPSDTSY
+382 PTLVVIGPNDTSY

-410 GKLTNTK
+410 GELRNIK
-417 HWLSTTYS
+417 HWLSSTWSQQWVGPAYS
-425 DSWNLGGRSLHL
+425 VQL
-437 RLGQRLIRD
+437 RAGQRLVRD

-458 SFSISPQ
+458 SLSVGPT
-465 GAATWSAYLNAGSYA
+465 GGGNWLAYLNAGSYA

-494 GLEAQARMQH
+494 GLETDARMQH
-504 AWHGILGYKRYGTRK
+504 AWHAIAGTKRYGTRL
-519 GRPWMYQAE
+519 GRPWMYQVE

-533 QDRAFKFEQDGMRI
+533 QDRAFAFEQDGMRI
-547 RYLGTQPGTAVAYG
+547 RYLGTDPGLAVIYG
-561 FDQQLHSTWVGDAE
+561 LDQQLHSTWVGDAE

-583 RAREKFDGGP
+583 RARERFDDV

-598 TDYRYAFS
+598 TDYRFAFS

-624 TSVTGGFPFGLPLEN
+624 TNVTGGFPFGLPLEN
-639 AKPFKAPP
+639 PKPFKAPP

-657 VLPRWKGFQP
+657 VLPTWRGITP

-695 YYAVPNYLTNRLINL
+695 YYAVPNYLTNRLINI

-715 F
+715 L

>member
-1 MGFLAAALL
+1 MLATALL
-10 LAALNDTTPRG
+10 AAALNDTIKRG
-21 TQLQEATVTGQR
+21 TQLQEATVTGER
-33 VRPAASEVRLK
+33 VRTETSQIRLK
-44 SSTLAGLGTPTGS
+44 SGTLGGLGTPTGS
-57 VEALL
+57 VESLL

-111 SALNPD
+111 SVLNPD

-140 LEVNYGRSDSL
+140 LEVNYGRSDSSKA
-151 RGRVRLGGYS
+151 RVRLGGFS
-161 GGATVWAGNLGVSLR
+161 GGATLWHGNLGVSLR

-185 TGDISGDFRAD
+185 TGDVSGDFRAD
-196 SRDAQVVW
+196 SRDAQIVW
-204 SHRHGSWRH
+204 SGRHGAWRH

-220 QNGFRLSPTSRTTEF
+220 SNGFRLAPTSRTTEF

-253 YGFQNA
+253 YGFENA
-259 FAGWRTRRALGL
+259 FAGWRTRRALGQ
-271 RSVVDAEASWSQ
+271 RSVLDAEVSWSQ
-283 ALEVEHADV
+283 ALEREHSDV

-313 SYLRGSGGYQRY
+313 SYLRGSGGFQRY
-325 ARNDLWIRDFHTA
+325 ARNDLWVREFHSA
-338 LRGNHLLSETA
+338 LRGNHMINESA
-349 QLNWTVGQRLQL
+349 QLHWTVGQRVQF

-369 INLDSAGYSLMHQ
+369 INLDSAGYSLNHQ
-382 PTLVVIGPSDTSY
+382 PTLVVIGPNDTSY

-410 GKLTNTK
+410 GELRNIK
-417 HWLSTTYS
+417 HWLSSTWSQQWVGPAYS
-425 DSWNLGGRSLHL
+425 VQL
-437 RLGQRLIRD
+437 RAGQRLVRD

-458 SFSISPQ
+458 SISVGPT
-465 GAATWSAYLNAGSYA
+465 GRSTWLAYLNAGSYA

-494 GLEAQARMQH
+494 GLETDARMQH
-504 AWHGILGYKRYGTRK
+504 AWHLIAGTKRYGTRL
-519 GRPWMYQAE
+519 GRPWMYQVE

-533 QDRAFKFEQDGMRI
+533 QDRAFAFEQDGMRI
-547 RYLGTQPGTAVAYG
+547 RYLGTDPGLAVIYG
-561 FDQQLHSTWVGDAE
+561 LDQQLHSTWVGNAE

-583 RAREKFDGGP
+583 RARERIDDV

-598 TDYRYAFS
+598 TDYRFAFS

-624 TSVTGGFPFGLPLEN
+624 TNVTGGFPFGLPLEN
-639 AKPFKAPP
+639 PKPFKAPP

-657 VLPRWKGFQP
+657 VLPTWRGITP

-695 YYAVPNYLTNRLINL
+695 YYAVPNYLTNRLINI

-715 F
+715 L

>member
-1 MGFLAAALL
+1 LSLIASALL
-10 LAALNDTTPRG
+10 AAALNDTVKRG
-21 TQLQEATVTGQR
+21 TQLQEATVTGER
-33 VRPAASEVRLK
+33 VRTETSQIQLK
-44 SSTLAGLGTPTGS
+44 SGTLAGLGTPTGS
-57 VEALL
+57 VESLL

-111 SALNPD
+111 SVLNPD

-140 LEVNYGRSDSL
+140 LEVNYGRSDSSKA
-151 RGRVRLGGYS
+151 RVRLGGFS
-161 GGATVWAGNLGVSLR
+161 GGATLWHGNLGVSLR

-185 TGDISGDFRAD
+185 TGDVSGDFRAD
-196 SRDAQVVW
+196 SRDAQIVW
-204 SHRHGSWRH
+204 SGRHGAWRH

-220 QNGFRLSPTSRTTEF
+220 SNGFRLAPTSRTTEF

-259 FAGWRTRRALGL
+259 FAGWRTRRAFGQ
-271 RSVVDAEASWSQ
+271 RSVIDAEASWSQ
-283 ALEVEHADV
+283 ALEKEHSDV

-300 VNTNMG
+300 VNTNLG

-313 SYLRGSGGYQRY
+313 SYLRGSGGFQRY
-325 ARNDLWIRDFHTA
+325 ARNDLWIREFHTA
-338 LRGNHLLSETA
+338 LRGNHMVNESA
-349 QLNWTVGQRLQL
+349 QLHWTVGQRIQF

-369 INLDSAGYSLMHQ
+369 INLDSAGYSLNHE

-400 LELYSVLQSQ
+400 LELYSILQSQ
-410 GKLTNTK
+410 GVIHNIKQ
-417 HWLSTTYS
+417 WLSTTWS
-425 DSWNLGGRSLHL
+425 QQWVGPVRTVQL
-437 RLGQRLIRD
+437 RAGQRLIRD

-458 SFSISPQ
+458 SLSVGPT
-465 GAATWSAYLNAGSYA
+465 GGGNWLAYLNAGSYA

-494 GLEAQARMQH
+494 GLETDARMQH
-504 AWHGILGYKRYGTRK
+504 AWHLIAGTKRYGTRL
-519 GRPWMYQAE
+519 GRPWMYQVE

-533 QDRAFKFEQDGMRI
+533 QDRAFAFEQDGMRI
-547 RYLGTQPGTAVAYG
+547 RYLGTDPGLAVIYG
-561 FDQQLHSTWVGDAE
+561 LDQQLHSTWVGDAE

-583 RAREKFDGGP
+583 RARERFGDV

-606 MRVEDHLPGQ
+606 MRIEDHLPGQ

-624 TSVTGGFPFGLPLEN
+624 TNVTGGFPFGLPLEN
-639 AKPFKAPP
+639 PKPFKAPP

-657 VLPRWKGFQP
+657 VLPTWRGIQP

-695 YYAVPNYLTNRLINL
+695 YYAVPNYLTNRLINV

>member
-1 MGFLAAALL
+1 MLATALL
-10 LAALNDTTPRG
+10 AAALNDTIKRG
-21 TQLQEATVTGQR
+21 TQLQEATVTGER
-33 VRPAASEVRLK
+33 VRTETSQIRLK
-44 SSTLAGLGTPTGS
+44 SGTLAGLGTPTGS
-57 VEALL
+57 VESLL

-111 SALNPD
+111 SVLNPD

-125 AGGFHAELGDKLSSA
+125 AGGFNAELGDKLSSA
-140 LEVNYGRSDSL
+140 LEVNYGRSDSSKA
-151 RGRVRLGGYS
+151 RVRLGGFS
-161 GGATVWAGNLGVSLR
+161 GGATLWHGNLGVSLR

-185 TGDISGDFRAD
+185 TGDVSGDFRAD
-196 SRDAQVVW
+196 SRDAQIVW
-204 SHRHGSWRH
+204 SGRHGAWRH

-220 QNGFRLSPTSRTTEF
+220 SNGFRLAPTSRTTEF

-253 YGFQNA
+253 YGFENA
-259 FAGWRTRRALGL
+259 FAGWRTRRAFGQ
-271 RSVVDAEASWSQ
+271 RSVLDAEVSWSQ
-283 ALEVEHADV
+283 ALEREHSDV

-313 SYLRGSGGYQRY
+313 SYLRGSGGFQRY
-325 ARNDLWIRDFHTA
+325 ARNDLWVREFHTA
-338 LRGNHLLSETA
+338 MRGNHMINESA
-349 QLNWTVGQRLQL
+349 QLHWTVGQRVQF
-361 AQDRVSEW
+361 AQDRVLEW
-369 INLDSAGYSLMHQ
+369 INLDSAGYSLNHQ
-382 PTLVVIGPSDTSY
+382 PTLVVIGPNDTSY

-410 GKLTNTK
+410 GELRNIK
-417 HWLSTTYS
+417 HWLSSTWSQQWVGPAYS
-425 DSWNLGGRSLHL
+425 VQL
-437 RLGQRLIRD
+437 RAGQRLVRD

-458 SFSISPQ
+458 SLSVGPT
-465 GAATWSAYLNAGSYA
+465 GGGNWLAYLNAGSYA

-494 GLEAQARMQH
+494 GLETDARMQH
-504 AWHGILGYKRYGTRK
+504 AWHAIAGTKRYGTRL
-519 GRPWMYQAE
+519 GRPWMYQVE

-533 QDRAFKFEQDGMRI
+533 QDRAFAFEQDGMRI
-547 RYLGTQPGTAVAYG
+547 RYLGTDPGLAVIYG
-561 FDQQLHSTWVGDAE
+561 LDQQLHSTWVGDAE

-583 RAREKFDGGP
+583 RARERFDDV

-598 TDYRYAFS
+598 TDYRFAFS

-624 TSVTGGFPFGLPLEN
+624 TNVTGGFPFGLPLEN
-639 AKPFKAPP
+639 PKPFKAPP

-657 VLPRWKGFQP
+657 VLPTWRGISP

-695 YYAVPNYLTNRLINL
+695 YYAVPNYLTNRLINI

-715 F
+715 L

>member
-1 MGFLAAALL
+1 MLATALL
-10 LAALNDTTPRG
+10 AAALNDTIKRG
-21 TQLQEATVTGQR
+21 TQLQEATVTGER
-33 VRPAASEVRLK
+33 VRTETSQIRLK
-44 SSTLAGLGTPTGS
+44 SGTLAGLGTPTGS
-57 VEALL
+57 VESLL

-111 SALNPD
+111 SVLNPD

-125 AGGFHAELGDKLSSA
+125 AGGFNAELGDKLSSA
-140 LEVNYGRSDSL
+140 LEVNYGRSDSTKA
-151 RGRVRLGGYS
+151 RVRLGGFS
-161 GGATVWAGNLGVSLR
+161 GGATLWHGNLGVSLR

-185 TGDISGDFRAD
+185 TGDVSGDFRAD
-196 SRDAQVVW
+196 SRDAQIVW
-204 SHRHGSWRH
+204 SGRHGAWRH

-220 QNGFRLSPTSRTTEF
+220 SNGFRLAPTSRTTEF

-253 YGFQNA
+253 YGFENA
-259 FAGWRTRRALGL
+259 FAGWRTRRAFGQ
-271 RSVVDAEASWSQ
+271 RSVLDAEVSWSQ
-283 ALEVEHADV
+283 ALEREHSDV

-313 SYLRGSGGYQRY
+313 SYLRGSGGFQRY
-325 ARNDLWIRDFHTA
+325 ARNDLWVREFHAA
-338 LRGNHLLSETA
+338 LRGNHMVSESA
-349 QLNWTVGQRLQL
+349 QLHWTVGQRVQF

-369 INLDSAGYSLMHQ
+369 INLDSAGYSLNHQ
-382 PTLVVIGPSDTSY
+382 PTLVVIGPNDTSY

-410 GKLTNTK
+410 GELRNIK
-417 HWLSTTYS
+417 HWLSSTWSQQWVGPAYS
-425 DSWNLGGRSLHL
+425 VQL
-437 RLGQRLIRD
+437 RAGQRLVRD

-458 SFSISPQ
+458 SLSVGPT
-465 GAATWSAYLNAGSYA
+465 GGGNWLAYLNAGSYA

-494 GLEAQARMQH
+494 GLETDARMQH
-504 AWHGILGYKRYGTRK
+504 AWHAIAGTKRYGTRL
-519 GRPWMYQAE
+519 GRPWMYQVE

-533 QDRAFKFEQDGMRI
+533 QDRAFAFEQDGMRI
-547 RYLGTQPGTAVAYG
+547 RYLGTDPGLAVIYG
-561 FDQQLHSTWVGDAE
+561 LDQQLHSTWVGDAE

-583 RAREKFDGGP
+583 RARERFDDV

-598 TDYRYAFS
+598 TDYRFAFS

-624 TSVTGGFPFGLPLEN
+624 TNVTGGFPFGLPLEN
-639 AKPFKAPP
+639 PKPFKAPP

-657 VLPRWKGFQP
+657 VLPTWRGITP

-695 YYAVPNYLTNRLINL
+695 YYAVPNYLTNRLINI

-715 F
+715 L

>member
-1 MGFLAAALL
+1 MLATALL
-10 LAALNDTTPRG
+10 AAALNDTIKRG
-21 TQLQEATVTGQR
+21 TQLQEATVTGER
-33 VRPAASEVRLK
+33 VRTETSQIRLK
-44 SSTLAGLGTPTGS
+44 SGTLAGLGTPTGS
-57 VEALL
+57 VESLL

-111 SALNPD
+111 SVLNPD

-140 LEVNYGRSDSL
+140 LEVNYGRSDSSKA
-151 RGRVRLGGYS
+151 RVRLGGFS
-161 GGATVWAGNLGVSLR
+161 GGATLWHGNLGVSLR

-185 TGDISGDFRAD
+185 TGDVSGDFRAD
-196 SRDAQVVW
+196 SRDAQIVW
-204 SHRHGSWRH
+204 SGRHGAWRH

-220 QNGFRLSPTSRTTEF
+220 SNGFRLAPTSRTTEF

-253 YGFQNA
+253 YGFENA
-259 FAGWRTRRALGL
+259 FAGWRTRRAFGQ
-271 RSVVDAEASWSQ
+271 RSVLDAEVSWSQ
-283 ALEVEHADV
+283 ALEREHSDV

-313 SYLRGSGGYQRY
+313 SYLRGSGGFQRY
-325 ARNDLWIRDFHTA
+325 ARNDLWVREFHTA
-338 LRGNHLLSETA
+338 LRGNHMINESA
-349 QLNWTVGQRLQL
+349 QLHWTVGQRVQF
-361 AQDRVSEW
+361 AQDRVLEW
-369 INLDSAGYSLMHQ
+369 INLDSAGYSLNHQ
-382 PTLVVIGPSDTSY
+382 PTLVVIGPNDTSY

-410 GKLTNTK
+410 GELRNIK
-417 HWLSTTYS
+417 HWLSSTWSQQWVGPAYS
-425 DSWNLGGRSLHL
+425 VQL
-437 RLGQRLIRD
+437 RAGQRLVRD

-458 SFSISPQ
+458 SLSVGPT
-465 GAATWSAYLNAGSYA
+465 GGGNWLAYLNAGSYA

-494 GLEAQARMQH
+494 GLETDARMQH
-504 AWHGILGYKRYGTRK
+504 AWHAIAGTKRYGTRL
-519 GRPWMYQAE
+519 GRPWMYQVE

-533 QDRAFKFEQDGMRI
+533 QDRAFAFEQDGMRI
-547 RYLGTQPGTAVAYG
+547 RYLGTDPGLAVIYG
-561 FDQQLHSTWVGDAE
+561 LDQQLHSTWVGDAE

-583 RAREKFDGGP
+583 RARERFDDV

-598 TDYRYAFS
+598 TDYRFAFS

-624 TSVTGGFPFGLPLEN
+624 TNVTGGFPFGLPLEN
-639 AKPFKAPP
+639 PKPFKAPP

-657 VLPRWKGFQP
+657 VLPTWRGITP

-695 YYAVPNYLTNRLINL
+695 YYAVPNYLTNRLINI

-715 F
+715 L

>member
-1 MGFLAAALL
+1 MLATALL
-10 LAALNDTTPRG
+10 AAALNDTIKRG
-21 TQLQEATVTGQR
+21 TQLQEATVTGER
-33 VRPAASEVRLK
+33 VRTETSQIRLK
-44 SSTLAGLGTPTGS
+44 SGTLGGLGTPTGS
-57 VEALL
+57 VESLL

-111 SALNPD
+111 SVLNPD

-140 LEVNYGRSDSL
+140 LEVNYGRSDSSKA
-151 RGRVRLGGYS
+151 RVRLGGFS
-161 GGATVWAGNLGVSLR
+161 GGATLWYGNLGVSLR

-185 TGDISGDFRAD
+185 TGDVSGDFRAD
-196 SRDAQVVW
+196 SRDAQIVW
-204 SHRHGSWRH
+204 SGRHGAWRH

-220 QNGFRLSPTSRTTEF
+220 SNGFRLAPTSRTTEF

-253 YGFQNA
+253 YGFENA
-259 FAGWRTRRALGL
+259 FAGWRTRRALGQ
-271 RSVVDAEASWSQ
+271 RSVLDAEVSWSQ
-283 ALEVEHADV
+283 ALEREHSDV

-313 SYLRGSGGYQRY
+313 SYLRGSGGFQRY
-325 ARNDLWIRDFHTA
+325 ARNDLWVREFHSA
-338 LRGNHLLSETA
+338 LRGNHMINESA
-349 QLNWTVGQRLQL
+349 QLHWTVGQRVQF

-369 INLDSAGYSLMHQ
+369 INLDSAGYSLNHQ
-382 PTLVVIGPSDTSY
+382 PTLVVIGPNDTSY

-410 GKLTNTK
+410 GELRNIK
-417 HWLSTTYS
+417 HWLSSTWSQQWVGPAYS
-425 DSWNLGGRSLHL
+425 VQL
-437 RLGQRLIRD
+437 RAGQRLVRD

-458 SFSISPQ
+458 SISVGPT
-465 GAATWSAYLNAGSYA
+465 GRSTWLAYLNAGSYA

-494 GLEAQARMQH
+494 GLETDARMQH
-504 AWHGILGYKRYGTRK
+504 AWHLIAGTKRYGTRL
-519 GRPWMYQAE
+519 GRPWMYQVE

-533 QDRAFKFEQDGMRI
+533 QDRAFAFEQDGMRI
-547 RYLGTQPGTAVAYG
+547 RYLGTDPGLAVIYG
-561 FDQQLHSTWVGDAE
+561 LDQQLHSTWVGNAE

-583 RAREKFDGGP
+583 RARERFDDV

-598 TDYRYAFS
+598 TDYRFAFS

-624 TSVTGGFPFGLPLEN
+624 TNVTGGFPFGLPLEN
-639 AKPFKAPP
+639 PKPFKAPP

-657 VLPRWKGFQP
+657 VLPTWRGITP

-685 FWVMDISTAS
+685 FWVMDISTAR
-695 YYAVPNYLTNRLINL
+695 YYAVPNYLTNRLFNL
-710 SLRAD
+710 KAVAS

>member
-1 MGFLAAALL
+1 LLATALL
-10 LAALNDTTPRG
+10 AAALNDTIKRG
-21 TQLQEATVTGQR
+21 TQLQEATVTGER
-33 VRPAASEVRLK
+33 VRTETSQIRLK
-44 SSTLAGLGTPTGS
+44 SGTLGGLGTPTGS
-57 VEALL
+57 VESLL

-111 SALNPD
+111 SVLNPD

-140 LEVNYGRSDSL
+140 LEVNYGRSDSSKA
-151 RGRVRLGGYS
+151 RVRLGGFS
-161 GGATVWAGNLGVSLR
+161 GGATLWHGNLGVSLR

-185 TGDISGDFRAD
+185 TGDVSGDFRAD
-196 SRDAQVVW
+196 SRDAQIVW
-204 SHRHGSWRH
+204 SGRHGAWRH

-220 QNGFRLSPTSRTTEF
+220 SNGFRLAPTSRTTEF

-253 YGFQNA
+253 YGFENA
-259 FAGWRTRRALGL
+259 FAGWRTRRALGQ
-271 RSVVDAEASWSQ
+271 RSVLDAEVSWSQ
-283 ALEVEHADV
+283 ALEREHSDV

-313 SYLRGSGGYQRY
+313 SYLRGSGGFQRY
-325 ARNDLWIRDFHTA
+325 ARNDLWVREFHSA
-338 LRGNHLLSETA
+338 LRGNHMINESA
-349 QLNWTVGQRLQL
+349 QLHWTVGQRVQF

-369 INLDSAGYSLMHQ
+369 INLDSAGYSLNHQ
-382 PTLVVIGPSDTSY
+382 PTLVVIGPNDTSY

-410 GKLTNTK
+410 GELRNIK
-417 HWLSTTYS
+417 HWLSSTWSQQWVGPAYS
-425 DSWNLGGRSLHL
+425 VQL
-437 RLGQRLIRD
+437 RAGQRLVRD

-458 SFSISPQ
+458 SISVGPT
-465 GAATWSAYLNAGSYA
+465 GRSTWLAYLNAGSYA

-494 GLEAQARMQH
+494 GLETDARMQH
-504 AWHGILGYKRYGTRK
+504 AWHLIAGTKRYGTRL
-519 GRPWMYQAE
+519 GRPWMYQVE

-533 QDRAFKFEQDGMRI
+533 QDRAFAFEQDGMRI
-547 RYLGTQPGTAVAYG
+547 RYLGTDPGLAVIYG
-561 FDQQLHSTWVGDAE
+561 LDQQLHSTWVGNAE

-583 RAREKFDGGP
+583 RARERFDDV

-598 TDYRYAFS
+598 TDYRFAFS

-624 TSVTGGFPFGLPLEN
+624 TNVTGGFPFGLPLEN
-639 AKPFKAPP
+639 PKPFKAPP

-657 VLPRWKGFQP
+657 VLPTWRGITP

-695 YYAVPNYLTNRLINL
+695 YYAVPNYLTNRLINI

-715 F
+715 L

>member
-1 MGFLAAALL
+1 LLATVLL
-10 LAALNDTTPRG
+10 AAALNDTIKRG
-21 TQLQEATVTGQR
+21 TQLQEATVTGER
-33 VRPAASEVRLK
+33 VRTETSQIRLK
-44 SSTLAGLGTPTGS
+44 SGTLAGLGTPTGS
-57 VEALL
+57 VESLL

-111 SALNPD
+111 SVLNPD

-140 LEVNYGRSDSL
+140 LEVNYGRSDSSKA
-151 RGRVRLGGYS
+151 RVRLGGFS
-161 GGATVWAGNLGVSLR
+161 GGATLWHGNLGVSLR

-185 TGDISGDFRAD
+185 TGDVSGDFRAD
-196 SRDAQVVW
+196 SRDAQIVW
-204 SHRHGSWRH
+204 SGRHGAWHH

-220 QNGFRLSPTSRTTEF
+220 SNGFRLAPTSRTTEF

-253 YGFQNA
+253 YGFENA
-259 FAGWRTRRALGL
+259 FAGWRTRRAFGQ
-271 RSVVDAEASWSQ
+271 RSVLDAEVSWSQ
-283 ALEVEHADV
+283 ALEREHSDV

-313 SYLRGSGGYQRY
+313 SYLRGSGGFQRY
-325 ARNDLWIRDFHTA
+325 ARNDLWVREFHAA
-338 LRGNHLLSETA
+338 LRGNHMVSESA
-349 QLNWTVGQRLQL
+349 QLHWTVGQRVQF

-369 INLDSAGYSLMHQ
+369 INLDSAGYSLNHQ
-382 PTLVVIGPSDTSY
+382 PTLVVIGPNDTSY

-410 GKLTNTK
+410 GELRNIK
-417 HWLSTTYS
+417 HWLSSTWSQQWVGPAYS
-425 DSWNLGGRSLHL
+425 VQL
-437 RLGQRLIRD
+437 RAGQRLVRD

-458 SFSISPQ
+458 SLSVGPT
-465 GAATWSAYLNAGSYA
+465 GGGNWLAYLNAGSYA

-494 GLEAQARMQH
+494 GLETDARMQH
-504 AWHGILGYKRYGTRK
+504 AWHAIAGTKRYGTRL
-519 GRPWMYQAE
+519 GRPWMYQVE

-533 QDRAFKFEQDGMRI
+533 QDRAFAFEQDGMRI
-547 RYLGTQPGTAVAYG
+547 RYLGTDPGLAVIYG
-561 FDQQLHSTWVGDAE
+561 LDQQLHSTWVGDAE

-583 RAREKFDGGP
+583 RARERFDDV

-598 TDYRYAFS
+598 TDYRFAFS

-616 PQNRVYLV
+616 PQNRVYVV
-624 TSVTGGFPFGLPLEN
+624 TNVTGGFPFGLPLEN
-639 AKPFKAPP
+639 PKPFKAPP

-657 VLPRWKGFQP
+657 VLPTWRGITP

-695 YYAVPNYLTNRLINL
+695 YYAVPNYLTNRLINI

-715 F
+715 L

>member
-1 MGFLAAALL
+1 MSLLATALL
-10 LAALNDTTPRG
+10 AAALNDTIKRG
-21 TQLQEATVTGQR
+21 TQLQEATVTGER
-33 VRPAASEVRLK
+33 VRTETSQIRLK
-44 SSTLAGLGTPTGS
+44 SGTLAGLGTPTGS
-57 VEALL
+57 VESLL

-111 SALNPD
+111 SVLNPD

-140 LEVNYGRSDSL
+140 LEVNYGRSDSTKA
-151 RGRVRLGGYS
+151 RVRLGGFS
-161 GGATVWAGNLGVSLR
+161 GGATLWHGNLGVSLR
-176 YRSNVLFAR
+176 YRSNVLFVR
-185 TGDISGDFRAD
+185 TGDVSGDFRAD
-196 SRDAQVVW
+196 SRDAQIVW
-204 SHRHGSWRH
+204 SGRHGAWRH

-220 QNGFRLSPTSRTTEF
+220 SNGFRLAPTSRTTEF

-253 YGFQNA
+253 YGFENA
-259 FAGWRTRRALGL
+259 FAGWRTRRAFGQ
-271 RSVVDAEASWSQ
+271 RSVLDAEVSWSQ
-283 ALEVEHADV
+283 ALEREHSDV

-313 SYLRGSGGYQRY
+313 SYLRGSGGFQRY
-325 ARNDLWIRDFHTA
+325 ARNDLWVREFHTA
-338 LRGNHLLSETA
+338 LRGNHMINESA
-349 QLNWTVGQRLQL
+349 QLHWTVGQRVQF
-361 AQDRVSEW
+361 AQDRVLEW
-369 INLDSAGYSLMHQ
+369 INLDSAGYSLNHQ
-382 PTLVVIGPSDTSY
+382 PTLVVIGPNDTSY

-410 GKLTNTK
+410 GELRNIK
-417 HWLSTTYS
+417 HWLSSTWSQQWVGPAYS
-425 DSWNLGGRSLHL
+425 VQL
-437 RLGQRLIRD
+437 RAGQRLVRD

-458 SFSISPQ
+458 SLSVGPT
-465 GAATWSAYLNAGSYA
+465 GGGNWLAYLNAGSYA

-494 GLEAQARMQH
+494 GLETDARMQH
-504 AWHGILGYKRYGTRK
+504 AWHAIAGTKRYGTRL
-519 GRPWMYQAE
+519 GRPWMYQVE

-533 QDRAFKFEQDGMRI
+533 QDRAFAFEQDGMRI
-547 RYLGTQPGTAVAYG
+547 RYLGTDPGLAVIYG
-561 FDQQLHSTWVGDAE
+561 LDQQLHSTWVGDAE

-583 RAREKFDGGP
+583 RARERFDDV

-598 TDYRYAFS
+598 TDYRFAFS

-624 TSVTGGFPFGLPLEN
+624 TNVTGGFPFGLPLEN
-639 AKPFKAPP
+639 PKPFKAPP

-657 VLPRWKGFQP
+657 VLPTWRGITP

-695 YYAVPNYLTNRLINL
+695 YYAVPNYLTNRLINI

-715 F
+715 L

>member
-1 MGFLAAALL
+1 MGLIASALL

-21 TQLQEATVTGQR
+21 TQLQEATVTGER
-33 VRPAASEVRLK
+33 VRSETSQIRLK
-44 SSTLAGLGTPTGS
+44 SGTLAGLGTPTGS
-57 VEALL
+57 VESLL

-111 SALNPD
+111 SVLNPD
-117 LVSSLTFT
+117 LVSSLSFT

-140 LEVNYGRSDSL
+140 LEVNYGRTDSA
-151 RGRVRLGGYS
+151 RGRVRLGGFS
-161 GGATVWAGNLGVSLR
+161 GGATLWHGNLGVSLR

-185 TGDISGDFRAD
+185 TGDVSGDFRAD

-204 SHRHGSWRH
+204 SARHGAWRH

-220 QNGFRLSPTSRTTEF
+220 ENAFRLAPTSRTTEF

-259 FAGWRTRRALGL
+259 FAGWRTRRAFGQ
-271 RSVVDAEASWSQ
+271 RSVLDAEASWSQ
-283 ALEVEHADV
+283 ALEKEHSDV

-313 SYLRGSGGYQRY
+313 SYLRGSGGFQRY
-325 ARNDLWIRDFHTA
+325 ARNDLWIREFHTA
-338 LRGNHLLSETA
+338 VRGNHLINERG
-349 QLNWTVGQRLQL
+349 QLHWTVGQRIQW

-369 INLDSAGYSLMHQ
+369 INLDSAGYSLNHQ
-382 PTLVVIGPSDTSY
+382 PTLIAISATDTVY
-395 VPDST
+395 LPDST
-400 LELYSVLQSQ
+400 LELYSVLQST
-410 GKLTNTK
+410 GLLRNVK
-417 HWLSTTYS
+417 HWASMTWTQNWTGPDYS
-425 DSWNLGGRSLHL
+425 WQL
-437 RLGQRLIRD
+437 RAGQRLVRD
-446 SRSGEWRWSPRA
+446 SRSGEWRWSPRV
-458 SFSISPQ
+458 SLTVHPTGQNS
-465 GAATWSAYLNAGSYA
+465 WLAYVNAGSYA

-494 GLEAQARMQH
+494 GLETQARMQH
-504 AWHGILGYKRYGTRK
+504 AWHLIAGSKRFGTRL
-519 GRPWMYQAE
+519 GRPWMYQIE
-528 AYLKY
+528 TYLKY
-533 QDRAFKFEQDGMRI
+533 QDRAFAFEQDGMRL
-547 RYLGTQPGTAVAYG
+547 RYLGTNPGLAVVYG
-561 FDQQLHSTWVGDAE
+561 LDQQLHTTWVGDAE
-575 SWISLSLF
+575 SWLSLSLF
-583 RAREKFDGGP
+583 QARERFDGV

-598 TDYRYAFS
+598 TDYRYALS
-606 MRVEDHLPGQ
+606 LRVEDHLPGQ

-624 TSVTGGFPFGLPLEN
+624 TNVTGGFPFGLPLEN
-639 AKPFKAPP
+639 PKPFKAPP

-657 VLPRWKGFQP
+657 VLPDWKGLRP

>member
-1 MGFLAAALL
+1 
-10 LAALNDTTPRG
+10 
-21 TQLQEATVTGQR
+21 
-33 VRPAASEVRLK
+33 
-44 SSTLAGLGTPTGS
+44 
-57 VEALL
+57 
-62 RTLPGV
+62 
-68 VASDE
+68 
-73 LSSQYSVR
+73 
-81 GGTYDENLV
+81 
-90 YVNGFELYRP
+90 VNGFELYRP

-111 SALNPD
+111 SVLNPD

-140 LEVNYGRSDSL
+140 LEVNYGRSDSSKA
-151 RGRVRLGGYS
+151 RVRLGGFS
-161 GGATVWAGNLGVSLR
+161 GGATLWHGNLGVSLR

-185 TGDISGDFRAD
+185 TGDVSGDFRAD
-196 SRDAQVVW
+196 SRDAQIVW
-204 SHRHGSWRH
+204 SGRHGAWRH

-220 QNGFRLSPTSRTTEF
+220 SNGFRLAPTSRTTEF

-253 YGFQNA
+253 YGFENA
-259 FAGWRTRRALGL
+259 FAGWRTRRALGQ
-271 RSVVDAEASWSQ
+271 RSVLDAEVSWSQ
-283 ALEVEHADV
+283 ALEREHSDV

-313 SYLRGSGGYQRY
+313 SYLRGSGGFQRY
-325 ARNDLWIRDFHTA
+325 ARNDLWVREFHSA
-338 LRGNHLLSETA
+338 LRGNHMINESA
-349 QLNWTVGQRLQL
+349 QLHWTVGQRVQF

-369 INLDSAGYSLMHQ
+369 INLDSAGYSLNHQ
-382 PTLVVIGPSDTSY
+382 PTLVVIGPNDTSY

-410 GKLTNTK
+410 GELRNIK
-417 HWLSTTYS
+417 HWLSSTWSQQWVGPAYS
-425 DSWNLGGRSLHL
+425 VQL
-437 RLGQRLIRD
+437 RAGQRLVRD
-446 SRSGEWRWSPRA
+446 SRSGELRWSPRA
-458 SFSISPQ
+458 SLSVGPT
-465 GAATWSAYLNAGSYA
+465 GGGNWLAYLNAGSYA
-480 QTASVRELRNWTAN
+480 QSASVRELRNWTAN
-494 GLEAQARMQH
+494 GLETDARMQH
-504 AWHGILGYKRYGTRK
+504 AWHLIAGTKRYGTRL
-519 GRPWMYQAE
+519 GRPWMYQVE

-533 QDRAFKFEQDGMRI
+533 QDRAFAFEQDGMRI
-547 RYLGTQPGTAVAYG
+547 RYLGTDPGLAVIYG
-561 FDQQLHSTWVGDAE
+561 LDQQLHSTWVGNAE

-583 RAREKFDGGP
+583 RARERFDDV

-598 TDYRYAFS
+598 TDYRFAFS

-624 TSVTGGFPFGLPLEN
+624 TNVTGGFPFGLPLEN
-639 AKPFKAPP
+639 PKPFKAPP

-657 VLPRWKGFQP
+657 VLPTWRGITP

-695 YYAVPNYLTNRLINL
+695 YYAVPNYLTNRLINI

-715 F
+715 L

>member
-1 MGFLAAALL
+1 MLATALL
-10 LAALNDTTPRG
+10 AAALNDTIKRG
-21 TQLQEATVTGQR
+21 TQLQEATVTGER
-33 VRPAASEVRLK
+33 VRTETSQIRLK
-44 SSTLAGLGTPTGS
+44 SGTLAGLGTPTGS
-57 VEALL
+57 VESLL

-111 SALNPD
+111 SVLNPD

-140 LEVNYGRSDSL
+140 LEVNYGRSDSTKA
-151 RGRVRLGGYS
+151 RVRLGGFS
-161 GGATVWAGNLGVSLR
+161 GGATLWHGNLGVSLR

-185 TGDISGDFRAD
+185 TGDVSGDFRAD
-196 SRDAQVVW
+196 SRDAQIVW
-204 SHRHGSWRH
+204 SGRHGAWRH

-220 QNGFRLSPTSRTTEF
+220 SNGFRLAPTSRTTEF

-253 YGFQNA
+253 YGFENA
-259 FAGWRTRRALGL
+259 FAGWRTRRAFGQ
-271 RSVVDAEASWSQ
+271 RSVLDAEVSWSQ
-283 ALEVEHADV
+283 ALEREHSDV

-313 SYLRGSGGYQRY
+313 SYLRGSGGFQRY
-325 ARNDLWIRDFHTA
+325 ARNDLWVREFHTA
-338 LRGNHLLSETA
+338 LRGNHMINESA
-349 QLNWTVGQRLQL
+349 QLHWTVGQRVQF
-361 AQDRVSEW
+361 AQDRVLEW
-369 INLDSAGYSLMHQ
+369 INLDSAGYSLNHQ
-382 PTLVVIGPSDTSY
+382 PTLVVIGPNDTSY

-410 GKLTNTK
+410 GELRNIK
-417 HWLSTTYS
+417 HWLSSTWSQQWVGPAYS
-425 DSWNLGGRSLHL
+425 VQL
-437 RLGQRLIRD
+437 RAGQRLVRD

-458 SFSISPQ
+458 SLSVGPT
-465 GAATWSAYLNAGSYA
+465 GGGNWLAYLNAGSYA

-494 GLEAQARMQH
+494 GLETDARMQH
-504 AWHGILGYKRYGTRK
+504 AWHAIAGTKRYGTRL
-519 GRPWMYQAE
+519 GRPWMYQVE

-533 QDRAFKFEQDGMRI
+533 QDRAFAFEQDGMRI
-547 RYLGTQPGTAVAYG
+547 RYLGTDPGLAVIYG
-561 FDQQLHSTWVGDAE
+561 LDQQLHSTWVGDAE

-583 RAREKFDGGP
+583 RARERFDDV

-598 TDYRYAFS
+598 TDYRFAFS

-624 TSVTGGFPFGLPLEN
+624 TNVTGGFPFGLPLEN
-639 AKPFKAPP
+639 PKPFKAPP

-657 VLPRWKGFQP
+657 VLPTWRGITP

-695 YYAVPNYLTNRLINL
+695 YYAVPNYLTNRLINI

-715 F
+715 L

>member
-1 MGFLAAALL
+1 LLATALL
-10 LAALNDTTPRG
+10 AAALNDTIKRG
-21 TQLQEATVTGQR
+21 TQLQEATVTGER
-33 VRPAASEVRLK
+33 VRTETSQIRLK
-44 SSTLAGLGTPTGS
+44 SGTLAGLGTPTGS
-57 VEALL
+57 VESLL

-111 SALNPD
+111 SVLNPD

-140 LEVNYGRSDSL
+140 LEVNYGRSDSSKA
-151 RGRVRLGGYS
+151 RVRLGGFS
-161 GGATVWAGNLGVSLR
+161 GGATLWYGNLGVSLR

-185 TGDISGDFRAD
+185 TGDVSGDFRAD
-196 SRDAQVVW
+196 SRDAQIVW
-204 SHRHGSWRH
+204 SGRHGAWRH

-220 QNGFRLSPTSRTTEF
+220 SNGFRLAPTSRTTEF

-253 YGFQNA
+253 YGFENA
-259 FAGWRTRRALGL
+259 FAGWRTRRALDQ
-271 RSVVDAEASWSQ
+271 RSVLDAEVSWSQ
-283 ALEVEHADV
+283 ALEREHSDV

-313 SYLRGSGGYQRY
+313 SYLRGSGGFQRY
-325 ARNDLWIRDFHTA
+325 ARNDLWVREFHSA
-338 LRGNHLLSETA
+338 LRGNHMINESA
-349 QLNWTVGQRLQL
+349 QLHWTVGQRVQF

-369 INLDSAGYSLMHQ
+369 INLDSAGYSLNHQ
-382 PTLVVIGPSDTSY
+382 PTLVVIGPNDTSY

-410 GKLTNTK
+410 GELRNIK
-417 HWLSTTYS
+417 HWLSSTWSQQWVGPAYS
-425 DSWNLGGRSLHL
+425 VQL
-437 RLGQRLIRD
+437 RAGQRLVRD

-458 SFSISPQ
+458 SISVGPT
-465 GAATWSAYLNAGSYA
+465 GRSTWLAYLNAGSYA

-494 GLEAQARMQH
+494 GLETDARMQH
-504 AWHGILGYKRYGTRK
+504 AWHLIAGTKRYGTRL
-519 GRPWMYQAE
+519 GRPWMYQVE

-533 QDRAFKFEQDGMRI
+533 QDRAFAFEQDGMRI
-547 RYLGTQPGTAVAYG
+547 RYLGTDPGLAVIYG
-561 FDQQLHSTWVGDAE
+561 LDQQLHSTWVGNAE

-583 RAREKFDGGP
+583 RARERFDDV

-598 TDYRYAFS
+598 TDYRFAFS

-624 TSVTGGFPFGLPLEN
+624 TNVTGGFPFGLPLEN
-639 AKPFKAPP
+639 PKPFKAPP

-657 VLPRWKGFQP
+657 VLPTWRGITP

-695 YYAVPNYLTNRLINL
+695 YYAVPNYLTNRLINI

-715 F
+715 L

>member
-1 MGFLAAALL
+1 MLATALL
-10 LAALNDTTPRG
+10 AAALNDTVKRG
-21 TQLQEATVTGQR
+21 TQLQEATVTGER
-33 VRPAASEVRLK
+33 VRTETSQIRLK
-44 SSTLAGLGTPTGS
+44 SGTLAGLGTPTGS
-57 VEALL
+57 VESLL

-111 SALNPD
+111 SVLNPD

-140 LEVNYGRSDSL
+140 LEVNYGRSDSSKA
-151 RGRVRLGGYS
+151 RVRLGGFS
-161 GGATVWAGNLGVSLR
+161 GGATLWHGNLGVSLR

-196 SRDAQVVW
+196 SRDAQIVW
-204 SHRHGSWRH
+204 SGRHGAWRH

-220 QNGFRLSPTSRTTEF
+220 SNGFRLAPTSRTTEF

-253 YGFQNA
+253 YGFENA
-259 FAGWRTRRALGL
+259 FAGWRTRRALGQ
-271 RSVVDAEASWSQ
+271 RSVLDAEASWSQ
-283 ALEVEHADV
+283 ALEREHSDV

-313 SYLRGSGGYQRY
+313 SYLRGSGGFQRY
-325 ARNDLWIRDFHTA
+325 ARNDLWVREFHGA
-338 LRGNHLLSETA
+338 LRGNHMISESA
-349 QLNWTVGQRLQL
+349 QLHWTVGQRVQF

-369 INLDSAGYSLMHQ
+369 INLDSAGYSLNHQ
-382 PTLVVIGPSDTSY
+382 PTLVVIGPNDTSY
-395 VPDST
+395 LPDST
-400 LELYSVLQSQ
+400 LELYSVLQNQ
-410 GKLTNTK
+410 GELRNIK
-417 HWLSTTYS
+417 HWLSSTWSQQWVGPAYS
-425 DSWNLGGRSLHL
+425 MQL
-437 RLGQRLIRD
+437 RAGQRIVRD

-458 SFSISPQ
+458 SLSVGPTGRS
-465 GAATWSAYLNAGSYA
+465 TWLAYLNAGSYA

-494 GLEAQARMQH
+494 GLETEARMQH
-504 AWHGILGYKRYGTRK
+504 AWHVIAGTKRYGTRL
-519 GRPWMYQAE
+519 GRPWMYQVE

-533 QDRAFKFEQDGMRI
+533 QDRAFAFEQDGMRI
-547 RYLGTQPGTAVAYG
+547 RYLGTDPGLAVMYG
-561 FDQQLHSTWVGDAE
+561 LDQQLHSTWVGDAE

-583 RAREKFDGGP
+583 RARERFDDV

-598 TDYRYAFS
+598 TDYRFAFS

-624 TSVTGGFPFGLPLEN
+624 TNVTGGFPFGLPLEN
-639 AKPFKAPP
+639 PKPFKAPP

-657 VLPRWKGFQP
+657 VLPTWRGIQP

-695 YYAVPNYLTNRLINL
+695 YYAVPNYLTNRLINI

-715 F
+715 L

>member
-1 MGFLAAALL
+1 MLATALL
-10 LAALNDTTPRG
+10 AAALNDTIKRG
-21 TQLQEATVTGQR
+21 TQLQEATVTGER
-33 VRPAASEVRLK
+33 VRTETSQIRLK
-44 SSTLAGLGTPTGS
+44 SGTLAGLGTPTGS
-57 VEALL
+57 VESLL

-111 SALNPD
+111 SVLNPD

-125 AGGFHAELGDKLSSA
+125 AGGFHAEFGDKLSSA
-140 LEVNYGRSDSL
+140 LEVNYGRSDSSKA
-151 RGRVRLGGYS
+151 RVRLGGFS
-161 GGATVWAGNLGVSLR
+161 GGATLWHGNLGVSLR

-185 TGDISGDFRAD
+185 TGDVSGDFRAD
-196 SRDAQVVW
+196 SRDAQIVW
-204 SHRHGSWRH
+204 SGRHGAWRH

-220 QNGFRLSPTSRTTEF
+220 SNGFRLAPTSRTTEF

-253 YGFQNA
+253 YGFENA
-259 FAGWRTRRALGL
+259 FAGWRTRRAFGQ
-271 RSVVDAEASWSQ
+271 RSVLDAEVSWSQ
-283 ALEVEHADV
+283 ALEREHSDV

-313 SYLRGSGGYQRY
+313 SYLRGSGGFQRY
-325 ARNDLWIRDFHTA
+325 ARNDLWVREFHTA
-338 LRGNHLLSETA
+338 MRGNHMINESA
-349 QLNWTVGQRLQL
+349 QLHWTVGQRVQF
-361 AQDRVSEW
+361 AQDRVLEW
-369 INLDSAGYSLMHQ
+369 INLDSAGYSLNHQ
-382 PTLVVIGPSDTSY
+382 PTLVVIGPNDTSY

-410 GKLTNTK
+410 GELRNIK
-417 HWLSTTYS
+417 HWLSSTWSQQWVGPAYS
-425 DSWNLGGRSLHL
+425 VQL
-437 RLGQRLIRD
+437 RAGQRLVRD

-458 SFSISPQ
+458 SLSVGPT
-465 GAATWSAYLNAGSYA
+465 GGGNWLAYLNAGSYA

-494 GLEAQARMQH
+494 GLETDARMQH
-504 AWHGILGYKRYGTRK
+504 AWHAIAGTKRYGTRL
-519 GRPWMYQAE
+519 GRPWMYQVE

-533 QDRAFKFEQDGMRI
+533 QDRAFAFEQDGMRI
-547 RYLGTQPGTAVAYG
+547 RYLGTDPGLAVIYG
-561 FDQQLHSTWVGDAE
+561 LDQQLHSTWVGDAE

-583 RAREKFDGGP
+583 RARERFDDV

-598 TDYRYAFS
+598 TDYRFAFS

-624 TSVTGGFPFGLPLEN
+624 TNVTGGFPFGLPLEN
-639 AKPFKAPP
+639 PKPFKAPP

-657 VLPRWKGFQP
+657 VLPTWRGITP

-695 YYAVPNYLTNRLINL
+695 YYAVPNYLTNRLINI

-715 F
+715 L

>member
-1 MGFLAAALL
+1 MSLIASALL
-10 LAALNDTTPRG
+10 AAALNDTVKRG
-21 TQLQEATVTGQR
+21 TQLQEATVTGER
-33 VRPAASEVRLK
+33 VRTETSQIRLK
-44 SSTLAGLGTPTGS
+44 SATLAGLGTPTGS
-57 VEALL
+57 VESLL

-111 SALNPD
+111 SVLNPD

-140 LEVNYGRSDSL
+140 LEVNYGRSDSSS
-151 RGRVRLGGYS
+151 GRVRLGGFS
-161 GGATVWAGNLGVSLR
+161 GGATLWHGNLGVSLR

-185 TGDISGDFRAD
+185 TGDVSGDFRAD
-196 SRDAQVVW
+196 SRDAQIVW
-204 SHRHGSWRH
+204 SGRHGAWRH

-220 QNGFRLSPTSRTTEF
+220 SNGFRLAPTSRTTEF

-253 YGFQNA
+253 YGFENA
-259 FAGWRTRRALGL
+259 FAGWRTRRAFGQ
-271 RSVVDAEASWSQ
+271 RSVLDAEVSWSQ
-283 ALEVEHADV
+283 ALEREHSDV

-300 VNTNMG
+300 VNTNLG

-313 SYLRGSGGYQRY
+313 SYLRGSGGFQRY
-325 ARNDLWIRDFHTA
+325 ARNDLWVREFHTA
-338 LRGNHLLSETA
+338 LRGNHMVNESA
-349 QLNWTVGQRLQL
+349 QLHWTVGQRIQL

-369 INLDSAGYSLMHQ
+369 INLDSAGYSLNHQ
-382 PTLVVIGPSDTSY
+382 PTLVVIGPNDTSY

-400 LELYSVLQSQ
+400 LELYSILQSQ
-410 GKLTNTK
+410 GVLHNIK
-417 HWLSTTYS
+417 HWLSTTWS
-425 DSWNLGGRSLHL
+425 QQWVGPARTVQL
-437 RLGQRLIRD
+437 RAGQRLIRD

-458 SFSISPQ
+458 SLSVGPT
-465 GAATWSAYLNAGSYA
+465 GGGTWLAYLNAGSYA

-494 GLEAQARMQH
+494 GLETDARMQH
-504 AWHGILGYKRYGTRK
+504 AWHLIAGTKRYGTRL
-519 GRPWMYQAE
+519 GRPWMYQVE

-533 QDRAFKFEQDGMRI
+533 QDRAFAFEQDGMRI
-547 RYLGTQPGTAVAYG
+547 RYLGTDPGLAVIYG
-561 FDQQLHSTWVGDAE
+561 LDQQLHSTWVGDAE

-583 RAREKFDGGP
+583 RARERFGDV

-624 TSVTGGFPFGLPLEN
+624 TNVTGGFPFGLPLEN
-639 AKPFKAPP
+639 PKPFKAPP

-657 VLPRWKGFQP
+657 VLPTWRGIQP

-695 YYAVPNYLTNRLINL
+695 YYAVPNYLTNRLINV

>member
-1 MGFLAAALL
+1 MLATALL
-10 LAALNDTTPRG
+10 AAALNDTIKRG
-21 TQLQEATVTGQR
+21 TQLQEATVTGDR
-33 VRPAASEVRLK
+33 VRTETSQIRLK
-44 SSTLAGLGTPTGS
+44 SGTLAGLGTPTGS
-57 VEALL
+57 VESLL

-111 SALNPD
+111 SVLNPD

-140 LEVNYGRSDSL
+140 LEVNYGRSDSSKA
-151 RGRVRLGGYS
+151 RVRLGGFS
-161 GGATVWAGNLGVSLR
+161 GGATLWHGNLGVSLR

-185 TGDISGDFRAD
+185 TGDVSGDFRAD
-196 SRDAQVVW
+196 SRDAQIVW
-204 SHRHGSWRH
+204 SGRHGAWRH

-220 QNGFRLSPTSRTTEF
+220 SNGFRLAPTSRTTEF

-253 YGFQNA
+253 YGFENA
-259 FAGWRTRRALGL
+259 FAGWRTRRAFGQ
-271 RSVVDAEASWSQ
+271 RSVLDAEVSWSQ
-283 ALEVEHADV
+283 ALEREHSDV

-313 SYLRGSGGYQRY
+313 SYLRGSGGFQRY
-325 ARNDLWIRDFHTA
+325 ARNDLWVREFHTA
-338 LRGNHLLSETA
+338 LRGNHMINESA
-349 QLNWTVGQRLQL
+349 QLHWTVGQRVQF
-361 AQDRVSEW
+361 AQDRVLEW
-369 INLDSAGYSLMHQ
+369 INLDSAGYSLNHQ
-382 PTLVVIGPSDTSY
+382 PTLVVIGPNDTSY

-410 GKLTNTK
+410 GELRNIK
-417 HWLSTTYS
+417 HWLSSTWSQQWVGPAYS
-425 DSWNLGGRSLHL
+425 VQL
-437 RLGQRLIRD
+437 RAGQRLVRD

-458 SFSISPQ
+458 SLSVGPT
-465 GAATWSAYLNAGSYA
+465 GGGNWLAYLNAGSYA

-494 GLEAQARMQH
+494 GLETDARMQH
-504 AWHGILGYKRYGTRK
+504 AWHAIAGTKRYGTRL
-519 GRPWMYQAE
+519 GRPWMYQVE

-533 QDRAFKFEQDGMRI
+533 QDRAFAFEQDGMRI
-547 RYLGTQPGTAVAYG
+547 RYLGTDPGLAVIYG
-561 FDQQLHSTWVGDAE
+561 LDQQLHSTWVGDAE

-583 RAREKFDGGP
+583 RARERFDDV

-598 TDYRYAFS
+598 TDYRFAFS

-624 TSVTGGFPFGLPLEN
+624 TNVTGGFPFGLPLEN
-639 AKPFKAPP
+639 PKPFKAPP

-657 VLPRWKGFQP
+657 VLPTWRGISP

-695 YYAVPNYLTNRLINL
+695 YYAVPNYLTNRLINI

-715 F
+715 L

>member
-1 MGFLAAALL
+1 MLATALL
-10 LAALNDTTPRG
+10 AAALNDTIKRG
-21 TQLQEATVTGQR
+21 TQLQEATVTGER
-33 VRPAASEVRLK
+33 VRTETSQIRLK
-44 SSTLAGLGTPTGS
+44 SGTLGGLGTPTGS
-57 VEALL
+57 VESLL

-111 SALNPD
+111 SVLNPD

-140 LEVNYGRSDSL
+140 LEVNYGRSDSSKA
-151 RGRVRLGGYS
+151 RVRLGGFS
-161 GGATVWAGNLGVSLR
+161 GGATLWHGNLGVSLR

-185 TGDISGDFRAD
+185 TGDVSGDFRAD
-196 SRDAQVVW
+196 SRDAQIVW
-204 SHRHGSWRH
+204 SGRHGAWRH

-220 QNGFRLSPTSRTTEF
+220 SNGFRLAPTSRTTEF

-253 YGFQNA
+253 YGFENA
-259 FAGWRTRRALGL
+259 FAGWRTRRALGQ
-271 RSVVDAEASWSQ
+271 RSVLDAEVSWSQ
-283 ALEVEHADV
+283 ALEREHSDV

-313 SYLRGSGGYQRY
+313 SYLRGSGGFQRY
-325 ARNDLWIRDFHTA
+325 ARNDLWVREFHSA
-338 LRGNHLLSETA
+338 LRGNHMINESA
-349 QLNWTVGQRLQL
+349 QLHWTVGQRVQF
-361 AQDRVSEW
+361 AQDRLSEW
-369 INLDSAGYSLMHQ
+369 INLDSAGYSLNHQ
-382 PTLVVIGPSDTSY
+382 PTLVVIGPNDTSY

-410 GKLTNTK
+410 GELRNIK
-417 HWLSTTYS
+417 HWLSSTWSQQWVGPAYS
-425 DSWNLGGRSLHL
+425 VQL
-437 RLGQRLIRD
+437 RAGQRLVRD

-458 SFSISPQ
+458 SISVGPT
-465 GAATWSAYLNAGSYA
+465 GRSTWLAYLNAGSYA

-494 GLEAQARMQH
+494 GLETDARMQH
-504 AWHGILGYKRYGTRK
+504 AWHLIAGTKRYGTRL
-519 GRPWMYQAE
+519 GRPWMYQVE

-533 QDRAFKFEQDGMRI
+533 QDRAFAFEQDGMRI
-547 RYLGTQPGTAVAYG
+547 RYLGTDPGLAVIYG
-561 FDQQLHSTWVGDAE
+561 LDQQLHSTWVGNAE

-583 RAREKFDGGP
+583 RARERFDDV

-598 TDYRYAFS
+598 TDYRFAFS

-624 TSVTGGFPFGLPLEN
+624 TNVTGGFPFGLPLEN
-639 AKPFKAPP
+639 PKPFKAPP

-657 VLPRWKGFQP
+657 VLPTWRGITP

-695 YYAVPNYLTNRLINL
+695 YYAVPNYLTNRLINI

-715 F
+715 L

>member
-1 MGFLAAALL
+1 MLLA
-10 LAALNDTTPRG
+10 AALNDTIKRG
-21 TQLQEATVTGQR
+21 TQLQEATVTGER
-33 VRPAASEVRLK
+33 VRTETSQIRLK
-44 SSTLAGLGTPTGS
+44 SGTLAGLGTPTGS
-57 VEALL
+57 VESLL

-111 SALNPD
+111 SVLNPD

-140 LEVNYGRSDSL
+140 LEVNYGRSDSSKA
-151 RGRVRLGGYS
+151 RVRLGGFS
-161 GGATVWAGNLGVSLR
+161 GGATLWHGNLGVSLR

-185 TGDISGDFRAD
+185 TGDVSGDFRAD
-196 SRDAQVVW
+196 SRDAQIVW
-204 SHRHGSWRH
+204 SGRHGAWRH

-220 QNGFRLSPTSRTTEF
+220 SNGFRLAPTSRTTEF

-253 YGFQNA
+253 YGFENA
-259 FAGWRTRRALGL
+259 FAGWRTRRAFGQ
-271 RSVVDAEASWSQ
+271 RSVLDAEVSWSQ
-283 ALEVEHADV
+283 ALEREHSDV

-313 SYLRGSGGYQRY
+313 SYLRGSGGFQRY
-325 ARNDLWIRDFHTA
+325 ARNDLWVREFHAA
-338 LRGNHLLSETA
+338 LRGNHMVSESA
-349 QLNWTVGQRLQL
+349 QLHWTVGQRVQF

-369 INLDSAGYSLMHQ
+369 INLDSAGYSLNHQ
-382 PTLVVIGPSDTSY
+382 PTLVVIGPNDTSY

-410 GKLTNTK
+410 GELRNIK
-417 HWLSTTYS
+417 HWLSSTWSQQWVGPAYS
-425 DSWNLGGRSLHL
+425 VQL
-437 RLGQRLIRD
+437 RAGQRLVRD

-458 SFSISPQ
+458 SLSVGPT
-465 GAATWSAYLNAGSYA
+465 GGGNWLAYLNAGSYA

-494 GLEAQARMQH
+494 GLETDARMQH
-504 AWHGILGYKRYGTRK
+504 AWHAIAGTKRYGTRL
-519 GRPWMYQAE
+519 GRPWMYQVE

-533 QDRAFKFEQDGMRI
+533 QDRAFAFEQDGMRI
-547 RYLGTQPGTAVAYG
+547 RYLGTDPGLAVIYG
-561 FDQQLHSTWVGDAE
+561 LDQQLHSTWVGDAE

-583 RAREKFDGGP
+583 RARERFDDV

-598 TDYRYAFS
+598 TDYRFAFS

-624 TSVTGGFPFGLPLEN
+624 TNVTGGFPFGLPLEN
-639 AKPFKAPP
+639 PKPFKAPP

-657 VLPRWKGFQP
+657 VLPTWRGITP

-695 YYAVPNYLTNRLINL
+695 YFAVPNYLTNRLINI

-715 F
+715 L

>member
-1 MGFLAAALL
+1 MLATALL
-10 LAALNDTTPRG
+10 AAALNDTIKRG
-21 TQLQEATVTGQR
+21 TQLQEATVTGER
-33 VRPAASEVRLK
+33 VRTETSQIRLK
-44 SSTLAGLGTPTGS
+44 SGTLGGLGTPTGS
-57 VEALL
+57 VESLL

-111 SALNPD
+111 SVLNPD

-140 LEVNYGRSDSL
+140 LEVNYGRSDSSKA
-151 RGRVRLGGYS
+151 RVRLGGFS
-161 GGATVWAGNLGVSLR
+161 GGATLWYGNLGVSLR

-185 TGDISGDFRAD
+185 TGDVSGDFRAD
-196 SRDAQVVW
+196 SRDAQIVW
-204 SHRHGSWRH
+204 SGRHGAWRH

-220 QNGFRLSPTSRTTEF
+220 SNGFRLAPTSRTTEF

-253 YGFQNA
+253 YGFENA
-259 FAGWRTRRALGL
+259 FAGWRTRRALGQ
-271 RSVVDAEASWSQ
+271 RSVLDAEVSWSQ
-283 ALEVEHADV
+283 ALEREHSDV

-313 SYLRGSGGYQRY
+313 SYLRGSGGFQRY
-325 ARNDLWIRDFHTA
+325 ARNDLWVREFHSA
-338 LRGNHLLSETA
+338 LRGNHMINESA
-349 QLNWTVGQRLQL
+349 QLHWTVGQRVQF

-369 INLDSAGYSLMHQ
+369 INLDSAGYSLNHQ
-382 PTLVVIGPSDTSY
+382 PTLVVIGPNDTSY

-410 GKLTNTK
+410 GELRNIK
-417 HWLSTTYS
+417 HWLSSTWSQQWVGPAYS
-425 DSWNLGGRSLHL
+425 VQL
-437 RLGQRLIRD
+437 RAGQRLVRD

-458 SFSISPQ
+458 SISVGPT
-465 GAATWSAYLNAGSYA
+465 GRSTWLAYLNAGSYA

-494 GLEAQARMQH
+494 GLETDARMQH
-504 AWHGILGYKRYGTRK
+504 AWHAIAGTKRYGTRL
-519 GRPWMYQAE
+519 GRPWMYQVE

-533 QDRAFKFEQDGMRI
+533 QDRAFAFEQDGMRI
-547 RYLGTQPGTAVAYG
+547 RYLGTDPGLAVIYG
-561 FDQQLHSTWVGDAE
+561 LDQQLHSTWVGNAE

-583 RAREKFDGGP
+583 RARERIDDV

-598 TDYRYAFS
+598 TDYRFAFS

-624 TSVTGGFPFGLPLEN
+624 TNVTGGFPFGLPLEN
-639 AKPFKAPP
+639 PKPFKAPP

-657 VLPRWKGFQP
+657 VLPTWRGITP

-695 YYAVPNYLTNRLINL
+695 YYAVPNYLTNRLINI

-715 F
+715 L